1 MSNSAKLEELLTA
14 VDQATRP
21 FKSLQTESLSLSDSV
36 KETEKNLRGLYTQL
50 AQVDDI
56 MRAEKALASVNAQ
69 LSDIKQNRQNVANG
83 TAAPAMPDP
92 WSGKPKSEK
101 ALKKERLTLRRTIN
115 ANKTS
120 LKTAGIEA
128 KTPLSA
134 RLQLKS
140 RISDE
145 SAQLI
150 TQRQALKQEQDQK
163 RQQRAAKIQAV
174 QQRLLGAGEKVSAIG
189 AKGKSIATTGFELG
203 KKIMQPGYEA
213 SLKNSPLAPATTSDN
228 TQPGVQN
235 TPSAPGT
242 AATTLQNSSGE
253 AVASLQNSAM
263 VPGIAVAALQNSA
276 RAPGAAIAA
285 LQNSTRAPGAAIAA
299 LQSSAS
305 APGTAVAA
313 LQSSASAPGTAVAA
327 LQNSASAPGTAVAA
341 LQNSARAPGTSV
353 AALQNSAAG
362 PAAAMQSSVG
372 NLGSDLEALQAAYQ
386 SLSVDIFST
395 QESSLRSL
403 VQTAT
408 RYVGKLQEW
417 EQNNQGLVQSFGL
430 IATVVVGIAGAV
442 GTVAGVIA
450 PVFTGI
456 STLITIA
463 TTFGSVFT
471 TVCGGIAAVIGSL
484 TLPIVAIIAGVAA
497 AALLI
502 YKYWEPVSA
511 FFGGVIEGIKT
522 AFAPIAELFTPFQ
535 PLFDAIGKAIS
546 EVAGWFGD
554 LLTPVKS
561 SQQTLESFG
570 NAGKMFG
577 QILVEALTMP
587 FEPLKL
593 LIKGVTWL
601 LDKLGVI
608 NKQSA
613 EASPDKQTQPTTGGA
628 AFGMVQPPRLENYQ
642 AARPVAGGSY
652 VDQSKSEYNITL
664 QGDMSPNGDGTRQL
678 RDLLAQHEQEKR
690 THSLSQFSAA
700 GGFA

>member
-21 FKSLQTESLSLSDSV
+21 FQSLQTESLSLSDSV
-36 KETEKNLRGLYTQL
+36 KGTEKNLRGLYTQL

-69 LSDIKQNRQNVANG
+69 LSDIKQNRQNAANG
-83 TAAPAMPDP
+83 TATPAITDP

-101 ALKKERLTLRRTIN
+101 ALKKERLTLRRTIK

-128 KTPLSA
+128 RTPLSA
-134 RLQLKS
+134 RLQLNS

-150 TQRQALKQEQDQK
+150 TQRQALKQEQHQK
-163 RQQRAAKIQAV
+163 RQLRAAKIQAV
-174 QQRLLGAGEKVSAIG
+174 QQRILGAGEKISTIG
-189 AKGKSIATTGFELG
+189 EKSKSIATTGFELG

-213 SLKNSPLAPATTSDN
+213 SLKNSPPATASDN
-228 TQPGVQN
+228 AESEVQN
-235 TPSAPGT
+235 SPPTTGTAVATLQNGLGTAVATLQNSTGAPGT
-242 AATTLQNSSGE
+242 A
-253 AVASLQNSAM
+253 
-263 VPGIAVAALQNSA
+263 
-276 RAPGAAIAA
+276 
-285 LQNSTRAPGAAIAA
+285 
-299 LQSSAS
+299 
-305 APGTAVAA
+305 
-313 LQSSASAPGTAVAA
+313 
-327 LQNSASAPGTAVAA
+327 
-341 LQNSARAPGTSV
+341 V

-372 NLGSDLEALQAAYQ
+372 NLGTDLEALQAAYQ

-408 RYVGKLQEW
+408 LYVGKLQEW
-417 EQNNQGLVQSFGL
+417 VQNNQGLVQSFGL

-463 TTFGSVFT
+463 TTLGTVFT
-471 TVCGGIAAVIGSL
+471 TIFGGIAAVFGSL
-484 TLPIVAIIAGVAA
+484 ALPIIAVVAA
-497 AALLI
+497 IVFAI
-502 YKYWEPVSA
+502 YKYWEPISA
-511 FFGGVIEGIKT
+511 FFGGVIEGIKM
-522 AFAPIAELFTPFQ
+522 AFAPVAELFAPFQ
-535 PLFDAIGKAIS
+535 PLFDGIGKAIRDI
-546 EVAGWFGD
+546 AGWFSD

-561 SQQTLESFG
+561 SQQTLENCG
-570 NAGKMFG
+570 NAGKMLG
-577 QILVEALTMP
+577 QVLVTALTWP
-587 FEPLKL
+587 LKSLKL
-593 LIKGVTWL
+593 LNEGVAWL

-613 EASPDKQTQPTTGGA
+613 DASADKQTQPTTGGA

-642 AARPVAGGSY
+642 AARPATGGSY

-664 QGDMSPNGDGTRQL
+664 QGDMSPGGDGTRQL

-690 THSLSQFSAA
+690 TNSLSQFSAA
-700 GGFA
+700 GGFAS

>member
-21 FKSLQTESLSLSDSV
+21 FQSLQTESLSLSDSV
-36 KETEKNLRGLYTQL
+36 KGTEKNLRGLYTQL

-83 TAAPAMPDP
+83 TAVPAIIDP

-101 ALKKERLTLRRTIN
+101 ALKKERLTLRRTIK

-128 KTPLSA
+128 RTPLSA
-134 RLQLKS
+134 RLQLNS

-150 TQRQALKQEQDQK
+150 TQRQALKQEQHQK
-163 RQQRAAKIQAV
+163 RQLRAAKIQAV
-174 QQRLLGAGEKVSAIG
+174 QQRILGAGKKVSAIG
-189 AKGKSIATTGFELG
+189 ERGKSIATTGFELG

-213 SLKNSPLAPATTSDN
+213 SLKNSPLASAAASDN
-228 TQPGVQN
+228 AEPSAQN
-235 TPSAPGT
+235 SPPASGTAVATLQNGSGTAVATLQNSTGAPGT
-242 AATTLQNSSGE
+242 A
-253 AVASLQNSAM
+253 
-263 VPGIAVAALQNSA
+263 
-276 RAPGAAIAA
+276 
-285 LQNSTRAPGAAIAA
+285 
-299 LQSSAS
+299 
-305 APGTAVAA
+305 
-313 LQSSASAPGTAVAA
+313 
-327 LQNSASAPGTAVAA
+327 
-341 LQNSARAPGTSV
+341 V

-372 NLGSDLEALQAAYQ
+372 NLGTDLEALQAAYQ

-417 EQNNQGLVQSFGL
+417 VQNNQGLVQSFGL

-463 TTFGSVFT
+463 TTLGSVFT
-471 TVCGGIAAVIGSL
+471 TIFGGIAALLGSL
-484 TLPIVAIIAGVAA
+484 TLPIIAVVAA
-497 AALLI
+497 IVFAI
-502 YKYWEPVSA
+502 YKYWEPISA

-522 AFAPIAELFTPFQ
+522 AFAPIAELFAPFQ
-535 PLFDAIGKAIS
+535 PLFDGIGKAIS
-546 EVAGWFGD
+546 NIAGWFGD

-561 SQQTLESFG
+561 SQQTLENCG
-570 NAGKMFG
+570 NAGKIFG
-577 QILVEALTMP
+577 QVLVMALTWP
-587 FEPLKL
+587 LKSLKL
-593 LIKGVTWL
+593 LNEGVAWL

-613 EASPDKQTQPTTGGA
+613 DASPDKQTQPTTGGA
-628 AFGMVQPPRLENYQ
+628 AFGMVQPPRLDNYQ
-642 AARPVAGGSY
+642 AARPATGGSY

-664 QGDMSPNGDGTRQL
+664 QGDMSPGGDGTRQL

-690 THSLSQFSAA
+690 TNSLSQFSAA
-700 GGFA
+700 GGFAS

>member
-21 FKSLQTESLSLSDSV
+21 FQSLQTESLSLSDSV
-36 KETEKNLRGLYTQL
+36 KGTEKNLRGLYTQL

-69 LSDIKQNRQNVANG
+69 LSDIKQNRQNAANG
-83 TAAPAMPDP
+83 TAAPAIIDP
-92 WSGKPKSEK
+92 WSGKPKSER
-101 ALKKERLTLRRTIN
+101 ALKKERLTLRRTIK

-128 KTPLSA
+128 RTPLSA
-134 RLQLKS
+134 RLQLNS

-150 TQRQALKQEQDQK
+150 TQRQALKQEQHQK
-163 RQQRAAKIQAV
+163 RQLRAAKIQAV
-174 QQRLLGAGEKVSAIG
+174 QQRILGAGEKISTIG
-189 AKGKSIATTGFELG
+189 EKSKSIATTGFELG

-213 SLKNSPLAPATTSDN
+213 SLKNSPLAPAAASDN
-228 TQPGVQN
+228 AEPGAQN
-235 TPSAPGT
+235 STPASGT
-242 AATTLQNSSGE
+242 AVATLQNSSGT
-253 AVASLQNSAM
+253 AVAT
-263 VPGIAVAALQNSA
+263 
-276 RAPGAAIAA
+276 
-285 LQNSTRAPGAAIAA
+285 LQNSTG
-299 LQSSAS
+299 
-305 APGTAVAA
+305 APGTA
-313 LQSSASAPGTAVAA
+313 
-327 LQNSASAPGTAVAA
+327 
-341 LQNSARAPGTSV
+341 V

-362 PAAAMQSSVG
+362 PAAAMQGNVG

-417 EQNNQGLVQSFGL
+417 VQNNQGLVQSFGL

-463 TTFGSVFT
+463 TTLGSVFT
-471 TVCGGIAAVIGSL
+471 TIFGGIAAVIGSL
-484 TLPIVAIIAGVAA
+484 TLPIVATIAGIAA
-497 AALLI
+497 GALLI
-502 YKYWEPVSA
+502 YKFWEPVSA
-511 FFGGVIEGIKT
+511 FFGGVIEGIKM
-522 AFAPIAELFTPFQ
+522 AFAPIAELFAPFQ
-535 PLFDAIGKAIS
+535 PLFDGIGKAIRDIG
-546 EVAGWFGD
+546 GWFGD

-561 SQQTLESFG
+561 SQQTLESCG
-570 NAGKMFG
+570 NAGKMLG
-577 QILVEALTMP
+577 QVLVMALTWP
-587 FEPLKL
+587 LKSLKL
-593 LIKGVTWL
+593 LNEGVAWL
-601 LDKLGVI
+601 LNKLVVI
-608 NKQSA
+608 STQSA
-613 EASPDKQTQPTTGGA
+613 DTSPDKQTQPATGGA

-642 AARPVAGGSY
+642 AARPAAGGSY

-664 QGDMSPNGDGTRQL
+664 QGDMSPGGDGARQL
-678 RDLLAQHEQEKR
+678 KDLLAQHEQEKR
-690 THSLSQFSAA
+690 TDSLSQFSAA
-700 GGFA
+700 GGYA

>member
-21 FKSLQTESLSLSDSV
+21 FQSLQTESLSLSDSV
-36 KETEKNLRGLYTQL
+36 KGTEKNLRGLYTQL

-69 LSDIKQNRQNVANG
+69 LSDIKQNRQNAANG
-83 TAAPAMPDP
+83 TAAPAIVDP

-101 ALKKERLTLRRTIN
+101 ALKKERLTLRRTIK

-128 KTPLSA
+128 RTPLSA
-134 RLQLKS
+134 RLQLNS

-150 TQRQALKQEQDQK
+150 TQRQALKQEQHQK
-163 RQQRAAKIQAV
+163 RQLRAAKIQAV
-174 QQRLLGAGEKVSAIG
+174 QQRILGAGEKVSAIG
-189 AKGKSIATTGFELG
+189 ERGKSIAATGFELG

-213 SLKNSPLAPATTSDN
+213 SLKNSPLAPAAASDN
-228 TQPGVQN
+228 AEPGAQN
-235 TPSAPGT
+235 STPASGTAVATLQNGSGTAVATLQNSTGAPGT
-242 AATTLQNSSGE
+242 A
-253 AVASLQNSAM
+253 
-263 VPGIAVAALQNSA
+263 
-276 RAPGAAIAA
+276 
-285 LQNSTRAPGAAIAA
+285 
-299 LQSSAS
+299 
-305 APGTAVAA
+305 
-313 LQSSASAPGTAVAA
+313 
-327 LQNSASAPGTAVAA
+327 
-341 LQNSARAPGTSV
+341 V

-372 NLGSDLEALQAAYQ
+372 NLGTDLEALQAAYQ

-417 EQNNQGLVQSFGL
+417 VQNNQGLVQSFGL

-463 TTFGSVFT
+463 TTLGSVFT
-471 TVCGGIAAVIGSL
+471 TIFGGIAALFGSL
-484 TLPIVAIIAGVAA
+484 TLPIIAVVAA
-497 AALLI
+497 VVFAI
-502 YKYWEPVSA
+502 YKYWEPISA

-522 AFAPIAELFTPFQ
+522 AFAPIAELFAPFQ
-535 PLFDAIGKAIS
+535 PLFEGIGQVIS
-546 EVAGWFGD
+546 NIAGWFGD

-570 NAGKMFG
+570 NAGKIFG
-577 QILVEALTMP
+577 QLLVEALTLP
-587 FEPLKL
+587 FKPLKL
-593 LIKGVTWL
+593 LIEGVTWL

-613 EASPDKQTQPTTGGA
+613 DASPDKQTQPTTGGA
-628 AFGMVQPPRLENYQ
+628 AFGMVQPPRLDNYQ
-642 AARPVAGGSY
+642 AASRRNALTPFHNSARQEDLPHDAGTWAFCIYAADPPLPEHEKG
-652 VDQSKSEYNITL
+652 E
-664 QGDMSPNGDGTRQL
+664 QL
-678 RDLLAQHEQEKR
+678 
-690 THSLSQFSAA
+690 
-700 GGFA
+700 

>member
-21 FKSLQTESLSLSDSV
+21 FQSLQTESLSLSGSV
-36 KETEKNLRGLYTQL
+36 KGTEKNLRGLYGQL

-69 LSDIKQNRQNVANG
+69 LNAIKQNRQNVANG
-83 TAAPAMPDP
+83 TAAPAIPDP
-92 WSGKPKSEK
+92 WSAQPKSEK
-101 ALKKERLTLRRTIN
+101 ALKKERLTLRRTIK

-128 KTPLSA
+128 STPLSA
-134 RLQLKS
+134 RLQLRS

-150 TQRQALKQEQDQK
+150 TQRQALKQQQDQK

-189 AKGKSIATTGFELG
+189 ERGKSIATTGFELG

-213 SLKNSPLAPATTSDN
+213 SLKNSPLAPATASDN
-228 TQPGVQN
+228 AESDVQN
-235 TPSAPGT
+235 SPPATGT
-242 AATTLQNSSGE
+242 AVATLQNSS
-253 AVASLQNSAM
+253 
-263 VPGIAVAALQNSA
+263 
-276 RAPGAAIAA
+276 
-285 LQNSTRAPGAAIAA
+285 
-299 LQSSAS
+299 
-305 APGTAVAA
+305 
-313 LQSSASAPGTAVAA
+313 GTAVAA
-327 LQNSASAPGTAVAA
+327 LQNSAGAPGTA
-341 LQNSARAPGTSV
+341 V

-362 PAAAMQSSVG
+362 PAAAMQGSVG

-408 RYVGKLQEW
+408 HYVGKLQEW
-417 EQNNQGLVQSFGL
+417 VQNNQGLVQSFGL

-463 TTFGSVFT
+463 TTLGSVFT
-471 TVCGGIAAVIGSL
+471 TIFGGIAAVIGSL
-484 TLPIVAIIAGVAA
+484 TLPIVAIIAGIAA

-511 FFGGVIEGIKT
+511 FFGGVIEGIKM

-535 PLFDAIGKAIS
+535 PLFEGIGQVIS
-546 EVAGWFGD
+546 NIAGWFGD

-570 NAGKMFG
+570 NAGKIFG
-577 QILVEALTMP
+577 QLLVEALTMP
-587 FEPLKL
+587 FKPLKL
-593 LIKGVTWL
+593 LIEGVTWL

-613 EASPDKQTQPTTGGA
+613 DASSDKQTQPATGGA

-642 AARPVAGGSY
+642 VARPAAGGSY

-664 QGDMSPNGDGTRQL
+664 QGDMSPGGDGTRQL

-690 THSLSQFSAA
+690 TNSLSQFSAA
-700 GGFA
+700 GGYAS

>member
-21 FKSLQTESLSLSDSV
+21 FQSLQTESLSLSDSV
-36 KETEKNLRGLYTQL
+36 KGTEKNLRGLYTQL

-69 LSDIKQNRQNVANG
+69 LSDIKQNRQNAANG
-83 TAAPAMPDP
+83 TAAPAIIDP

-101 ALKKERLTLRRTIN
+101 ALKKERLTLRRTIK

-120 LKTAGIEA
+120 LKTTGIEA
-128 KTPLSA
+128 RTPLSA
-134 RLQLKS
+134 RLQLNS

-150 TQRQALKQEQDQK
+150 TQRQALKQEQHQK
-163 RQQRAAKIQAV
+163 RQLRAAKIQAV
-174 QQRLLGAGEKVSAIG
+174 QQRILGAGEKISTIG
-189 AKGKSIATTGFELG
+189 EKSKSIATTGFELG

-213 SLKNSPLAPATTSDN
+213 SLKNSPLAPAAASDN
-228 TQPGVQN
+228 AEPGAQN
-235 TPSAPGT
+235 STPASGTAVATLQNGSGTAVATLQNSTGAPGT
-242 AATTLQNSSGE
+242 A
-253 AVASLQNSAM
+253 
-263 VPGIAVAALQNSA
+263 
-276 RAPGAAIAA
+276 
-285 LQNSTRAPGAAIAA
+285 
-299 LQSSAS
+299 
-305 APGTAVAA
+305 
-313 LQSSASAPGTAVAA
+313 
-327 LQNSASAPGTAVAA
+327 
-341 LQNSARAPGTSV
+341 V

-362 PAAAMQSSVG
+362 PAAAMQSCVG
-372 NLGSDLEALQAAYQ
+372 NLGTDLEALQAAYQ

-417 EQNNQGLVQSFGL
+417 VQNNQGLVQSFGL

-463 TTFGSVFT
+463 TTLGSVFT
-471 TVCGGIAAVIGSL
+471 TIFGGIAALFGSL
-484 TLPIVAIIAGVAA
+484 TLPIIAVVAA
-497 AALLI
+497 IVFAI
-502 YKYWEPVSA
+502 YKYWEPISA

-522 AFAPIAELFTPFQ
+522 AFAPIAELFAPFQ
-535 PLFDAIGKAIS
+535 PLFDGIGKAIS
-546 EVAGWFGD
+546 NIAGWFGD

-561 SQQTLESFG
+561 SQQTLENCG

-577 QILVEALTMP
+577 QVLVTALTWP
-587 FEPLKL
+587 LKSLKL
-593 LIKGVTWL
+593 LNEGVAWL

-613 EASPDKQTQPTTGGA
+613 DASPDKQTQPTTGGA
-628 AFGMVQPPRLENYQ
+628 AFGMVQPPRLDNYQ
-642 AARPVAGGSY
+642 AARPATGGSY

-664 QGDMSPNGDGTRQL
+664 QGDMSPGGDGTRQL

-690 THSLSQFSAA
+690 TNSLSQFSAA
-700 GGFA
+700 GGFAS

>member
-21 FKSLQTESLSLSDSV
+21 FQSLQTESLSLSDSV
-36 KETEKNLRGLYTQL
+36 KGTEKNLRGLYTQL

-83 TAAPAMPDP
+83 TAAPAIPDP

-101 ALKKERLTLRRTIN
+101 ALKKERLTLRRTIK

-128 KTPLSA
+128 RTPLSA
-134 RLQLKS
+134 RLQLNS

-150 TQRQALKQEQDQK
+150 TQRQALKQEQHQK
-163 RQQRAAKIQAV
+163 RQLRAAKIQAV
-174 QQRLLGAGEKVSAIG
+174 QQRILGAGEKISTIG
-189 AKGKSIATTGFELG
+189 EKSKSIATTGFELG

-213 SLKNSPLAPATTSDN
+213 SLKNSPPATASDN
-228 TQPGVQN
+228 AESEVQN
-235 TPSAPGT
+235 SPPTTGTAVATLQNGLGTAVATLQNSTGAPGT
-242 AATTLQNSSGE
+242 A
-253 AVASLQNSAM
+253 
-263 VPGIAVAALQNSA
+263 
-276 RAPGAAIAA
+276 
-285 LQNSTRAPGAAIAA
+285 
-299 LQSSAS
+299 
-305 APGTAVAA
+305 
-313 LQSSASAPGTAVAA
+313 
-327 LQNSASAPGTAVAA
+327 
-341 LQNSARAPGTSV
+341 V

-372 NLGSDLEALQAAYQ
+372 NLGTDLEALQAAYQ

-408 RYVGKLQEW
+408 LYVGKLQEW
-417 EQNNQGLVQSFGL
+417 VQNNQGLVQSFGL

-463 TTFGSVFT
+463 TTLGTVFT
-471 TVCGGIAAVIGSL
+471 TIFGGIAALFGSL
-484 TLPIVAIIAGVAA
+484 ALPIIAVVAA
-497 AALLI
+497 IVFAI
-502 YKYWEPVSA
+502 YKYWEPISA

-522 AFAPIAELFTPFQ
+522 AFAPIAELFAPFQ
-535 PLFDAIGKAIS
+535 PLFDGIGKAIS
-546 EVAGWFGD
+546 NIAGWFGD

-561 SQQTLESFG
+561 SQQTLENCG
-570 NAGKMFG
+570 NAGKIFG
-577 QILVEALTMP
+577 QVLVMALTWP
-587 FEPLKL
+587 LKSLKL
-593 LIKGVTWL
+593 LNEGVAWL

-613 EASPDKQTQPTTGGA
+613 DASPDKQTQPTTGGA
-628 AFGMVQPPRLENYQ
+628 AFGMVQPPRLDNYQ
-642 AARPVAGGSY
+642 AARPATGGSY

-664 QGDMSPNGDGTRQL
+664 QGDMSPGGDGTRQL

-690 THSLSQFSAA
+690 TNSLSQFSAA
-700 GGFA
+700 GGFAS

>member
-21 FKSLQTESLSLSDSV
+21 FQSLQTESLSLSDSV
-36 KETEKNLRGLYTQL
+36 KGTEKNLRGLYTQL

-69 LSDIKQNRQNVANG
+69 LSDIKQNRQNAANG
-83 TAAPAMPDP
+83 TAAPAIIDP

-101 ALKKERLTLRRTIN
+101 ALKKERLTLRRTIK

-128 KTPLSA
+128 RTPLSA
-134 RLQLKS
+134 RLQLNS

-150 TQRQALKQEQDQK
+150 TQRQALKQEQHQK
-163 RQQRAAKIQAV
+163 RQLRAAKIQAV
-174 QQRLLGAGEKVSAIG
+174 QQRILGAGEKISTIG
-189 AKGKSIATTGFELG
+189 EKSKSIATTGFELG

-213 SLKNSPLAPATTSDN
+213 SLKNSPLAPAAASDN
-228 TQPGVQN
+228 AEPGAQN
-235 TPSAPGT
+235 STPASGTAVATLQNGSGTAVATLQNSTGAPGT
-242 AATTLQNSSGE
+242 A
-253 AVASLQNSAM
+253 
-263 VPGIAVAALQNSA
+263 
-276 RAPGAAIAA
+276 
-285 LQNSTRAPGAAIAA
+285 
-299 LQSSAS
+299 
-305 APGTAVAA
+305 
-313 LQSSASAPGTAVAA
+313 
-327 LQNSASAPGTAVAA
+327 
-341 LQNSARAPGTSV
+341 V

-372 NLGSDLEALQAAYQ
+372 NLGTDLEALQAAYQ

-417 EQNNQGLVQSFGL
+417 VQNNQGLVQSFGL

-463 TTFGSVFT
+463 TTLGSVFT
-471 TVCGGIAAVIGSL
+471 TIFGGIAALFGSL
-484 TLPIVAIIAGVAA
+484 TLPIIAVVAA
-497 AALLI
+497 IVFAI
-502 YKYWEPVSA
+502 YKYWEPISA

-522 AFAPIAELFTPFQ
+522 AFAPIAELFAPFQ
-535 PLFDAIGKAIS
+535 PLFDGIGKAIS
-546 EVAGWFGD
+546 NIAGWFGD

-561 SQQTLESFG
+561 SQQTLENCG

-577 QILVEALTMP
+577 QVLVMALTWP
-587 FEPLKL
+587 LKSLKL
-593 LIKGVTWL
+593 LNEGVEWL
-601 LDKLGVI
+601 LNKLGVI
-608 NKQSA
+608 NKQSVDI
-613 EASPDKQTQPTTGGA
+613 SPENQSQPGAGGA
-628 AFGMVQPPRLENYQ
+628 AFGMVQPPRLDNYQ
-642 AARPVAGGSY
+642 AARPAAGGSY

-664 QGDMSPNGDGTRQL
+664 QGDMSPGGDGTRQL

-690 THSLSQFSAA
+690 TNSLSQFSAA
-700 GGFA
+700 GGFAS

>member
-21 FKSLQTESLSLSDSV
+21 FQSLQTESLSLSDSV
-36 KETEKNLRGLYTQL
+36 KGTEKNLRGLYTQL

-69 LSDIKQNRQNVANG
+69 LSDIKQNRQNAANG
-83 TAAPAMPDP
+83 TAAPAIIDP

-101 ALKKERLTLRRTIN
+101 ALKKERLTLRRTIK

-128 KTPLSA
+128 RTPLSA
-134 RLQLKS
+134 RLQLNS

-150 TQRQALKQEQDQK
+150 TQRQALKQEQHQK
-163 RQQRAAKIQAV
+163 RQLRAAKIQAV
-174 QQRLLGAGEKVSAIG
+174 QQRILGAGEKISTIG
-189 AKGKSIATTGFELG
+189 EKSKSIATTGFELG

-213 SLKNSPLAPATTSDN
+213 SLKNSPLAPAAASDN
-228 TQPGVQN
+228 AEPGAQN
-235 TPSAPGT
+235 SPPASGTAVATLQNGSGTAVATLQNSTGAPGT
-242 AATTLQNSSGE
+242 A
-253 AVASLQNSAM
+253 
-263 VPGIAVAALQNSA
+263 
-276 RAPGAAIAA
+276 
-285 LQNSTRAPGAAIAA
+285 
-299 LQSSAS
+299 
-305 APGTAVAA
+305 
-313 LQSSASAPGTAVAA
+313 
-327 LQNSASAPGTAVAA
+327 
-341 LQNSARAPGTSV
+341 V

-372 NLGSDLEALQAAYQ
+372 NLGTDLEALQAAYQ

-417 EQNNQGLVQSFGL
+417 VQNNQGLVQSFGL

-463 TTFGSVFT
+463 TTLGSVFT
-471 TVCGGIAAVIGSL
+471 TIFGGIAAVIGSL
-484 TLPIVAIIAGVAA
+484 TLPIVAIIAGIAA

-535 PLFDAIGKAIS
+535 PLFEGIGQVIS
-546 EVAGWFGD
+546 NIAGWFGD

-570 NAGKMFG
+570 NAGKIFG
-577 QILVEALTMP
+577 QLLVEALTLP
-587 FEPLKL
+587 FKPLKL
-593 LIKGVTWL
+593 LIEGVTWL

-613 EASPDKQTQPTTGGA
+613 DASPDKQTQPTTGGA
-628 AFGMVQPPRLENYQ
+628 AFGMVQPPRLDNYQ
-642 AARPVAGGSY
+642 AARPAAGGSY

-664 QGDMSPNGDGTRQL
+664 QGDMSPGGDGTRQL

-690 THSLSQFSAA
+690 TNSLSQFSAA
-700 GGFA
+700 GGFAS

>member
-21 FKSLQTESLSLSDSV
+21 FQSLQTESLSLSDSV
-36 KETEKNLRGLYTQL
+36 KGTEKNLRGLYTQL

-69 LSDIKQNRQNVANG
+69 LSDIKQNRQNAANG
-83 TAAPAMPDP
+83 TAAPAIIDP

-101 ALKKERLTLRRTIN
+101 ALKKERLTLRRTIK

-128 KTPLSA
+128 RTPLSA
-134 RLQLKS
+134 RLQLNS

-150 TQRQALKQEQDQK
+150 TQRQALKQEQHQK
-163 RQQRAAKIQAV
+163 RQLRAAKIQAV
-174 QQRLLGAGEKVSAIG
+174 QQRILGAGEKVSAIG
-189 AKGKSIATTGFELG
+189 EKSKSIATTGFELG

-213 SLKNSPLAPATTSDN
+213 SLKNSPLASAAASDN
-228 TQPGVQN
+228 AEPGAQN
-235 TPSAPGT
+235 SPPASGTAVATLQNGSGTAVATLQNSTGAPGT
-242 AATTLQNSSGE
+242 A
-253 AVASLQNSAM
+253 
-263 VPGIAVAALQNSA
+263 
-276 RAPGAAIAA
+276 
-285 LQNSTRAPGAAIAA
+285 
-299 LQSSAS
+299 
-305 APGTAVAA
+305 
-313 LQSSASAPGTAVAA
+313 
-327 LQNSASAPGTAVAA
+327 
-341 LQNSARAPGTSV
+341 V

-372 NLGSDLEALQAAYQ
+372 NLGTDLEALQAAYQ

-417 EQNNQGLVQSFGL
+417 VQNNQGLVQSFGL

-463 TTFGSVFT
+463 TTLGSVFT
-471 TVCGGIAAVIGSL
+471 TIFGGIAALFGSL
-484 TLPIVAIIAGVAA
+484 TLPIIAVVAA
-497 AALLI
+497 IVFAI
-502 YKYWEPVSA
+502 YKYWEPISA

-522 AFAPIAELFTPFQ
+522 AFAPIAELFAPFQ
-535 PLFDAIGKAIS
+535 PLFDGIGKAIS
-546 EVAGWFGD
+546 NIAGWFGD

-561 SQQTLESFG
+561 SQQTLENCG

-577 QILVEALTMP
+577 QVLVTALTWP
-587 FEPLKL
+587 LKSLKL
-593 LIKGVTWL
+593 LNEGVAWL

-613 EASPDKQTQPTTGGA
+613 DASPDKQTQPTTGGA
-628 AFGMVQPPRLENYQ
+628 AFGMVQPPRLDNYQ
-642 AARPVAGGSY
+642 AARPATGGSY

-664 QGDMSPNGDGTRQL
+664 QGDMSPGGDGTRQL

-690 THSLSQFSAA
+690 TNSLSQFSAA
-700 GGFA
+700 GGFAS

>member
-21 FKSLQTESLSLSDSV
+21 FQSLQTESLSLSDSV
-36 KETEKNLRGLYTQL
+36 KGTEKNLRGLYTQL

-69 LSDIKQNRQNVANG
+69 LSDIKQNRQNAANG
-83 TAAPAMPDP
+83 TAAPAIIDP

-101 ALKKERLTLRRTIN
+101 ALKKERLTLRRTIK

-128 KTPLSA
+128 RTPLSA
-134 RLQLKS
+134 RLQLNS

-150 TQRQALKQEQDQK
+150 TQRQALKQEQHQK
-163 RQQRAAKIQAV
+163 RQLRAAKIQAV
-174 QQRLLGAGEKVSAIG
+174 QQRILGAGEKISTIG
-189 AKGKSIATTGFELG
+189 EKSKSIATTGFELG

-213 SLKNSPLAPATTSDN
+213 SLKNSPLAPAAASDN
-228 TQPGVQN
+228 AEPGAQN
-235 TPSAPGT
+235 STPASGTAVATLQNGSGTAVATLQNSTGAPGT
-242 AATTLQNSSGE
+242 A
-253 AVASLQNSAM
+253 
-263 VPGIAVAALQNSA
+263 
-276 RAPGAAIAA
+276 
-285 LQNSTRAPGAAIAA
+285 
-299 LQSSAS
+299 
-305 APGTAVAA
+305 
-313 LQSSASAPGTAVAA
+313 
-327 LQNSASAPGTAVAA
+327 
-341 LQNSARAPGTSV
+341 V

-372 NLGSDLEALQAAYQ
+372 NLGTDLEALQAAYQ

-417 EQNNQGLVQSFGL
+417 VQNNQGLVQSFGL

-463 TTFGSVFT
+463 TTLGSVFT
-471 TVCGGIAAVIGSL
+471 TIFGGIAALFGSL
-484 TLPIVAIIAGVAA
+484 TLPIIAVVAA
-497 AALLI
+497 VVFAI

-522 AFAPIAELFTPFQ
+522 AFAPIAELFAPFQ
-535 PLFDAIGKAIS
+535 PLFDGIGKAIS
-546 EVAGWFGD
+546 NIAGWFGD

-561 SQQTLESFG
+561 SQQTLENCG

-577 QILVEALTMP
+577 QVLVMALTWP
-587 FEPLKL
+587 LKSLKL
-593 LIKGVTWL
+593 LNEGVAWL

-613 EASPDKQTQPTTGGA
+613 DASPDKQTQPTTGGA
-628 AFGMVQPPRLENYQ
+628 AFGMVQPPRLDNYQ
-642 AARPVAGGSY
+642 VARPAAGGSY

-664 QGDMSPNGDGTRQL
+664 QGDMSPGGDGTRQL

-690 THSLSQFSAA
+690 TNSLSQFSAA
-700 GGFA
+700 GGFAS

>member
-21 FKSLQTESLSLSDSV
+21 FQSLQTESLSLSDSV
-36 KETEKNLRGLYTQL
+36 KGTEKNLRGLYTQL

-69 LSDIKQNRQNVANG
+69 LSDIKQNRQNAANG
-83 TAAPAMPDP
+83 TAAPAIIDP

-101 ALKKERLTLRRTIN
+101 ALKKERLTLRRTIK

-120 LKTAGIEA
+120 LKMAGIEA
-128 KTPLSA
+128 RTPLSA
-134 RLQLKS
+134 RLQLNS

-150 TQRQALKQEQDQK
+150 TQRQALKQEQHQK
-163 RQQRAAKIQAV
+163 RQLRAAKIQAV
-174 QQRLLGAGEKVSAIG
+174 QQRILGAGEKVSAIG
-189 AKGKSIATTGFELG
+189 EKSKSIATTGFELG

-213 SLKNSPLAPATTSDN
+213 SLKNSPLAPAAASDN
-228 TQPGVQN
+228 AEPGAQN
-235 TPSAPGT
+235 STPASGTAVATLQNGSGTAVATLQNSTGAPGT
-242 AATTLQNSSGE
+242 A
-253 AVASLQNSAM
+253 
-263 VPGIAVAALQNSA
+263 
-276 RAPGAAIAA
+276 
-285 LQNSTRAPGAAIAA
+285 
-299 LQSSAS
+299 
-305 APGTAVAA
+305 
-313 LQSSASAPGTAVAA
+313 
-327 LQNSASAPGTAVAA
+327 
-341 LQNSARAPGTSV
+341 V

-372 NLGSDLEALQAAYQ
+372 NLGTDLEALQAAYQ

-417 EQNNQGLVQSFGL
+417 VQNNQGLVQSFGL

-463 TTFGSVFT
+463 TTLGSVFT
-471 TVCGGIAAVIGSL
+471 TIFGGIAALFGSL
-484 TLPIVAIIAGVAA
+484 TLPIIAVVAA
-497 AALLI
+497 IVFAI
-502 YKYWEPVSA
+502 YKYWEPISA

-522 AFAPIAELFTPFQ
+522 AFAPIAELFAPFQ
-535 PLFDAIGKAIS
+535 PLFDGIGKAIS
-546 EVAGWFGD
+546 NIAGWFSD

-561 SQQTLESFG
+561 SQQTLENCG

-577 QILVEALTMP
+577 QVLVMALTWP
-587 FEPLKL
+587 LKSLKL
-593 LIKGVTWL
+593 LNEGVAWL

-613 EASPDKQTQPTTGGA
+613 DASPDKQTQPTTGGA
-628 AFGMVQPPRLENYQ
+628 AFGMVQPPRLDNYQ
-642 AARPVAGGSY
+642 AARPAAGSSY

-664 QGDMSPNGDGTRQL
+664 QGDMSPGSDGTRQL

-690 THSLSQFSAA
+690 TNSLSQFSAA
-700 GGFA
+700 GGFAS

>member
-21 FKSLQTESLSLSDSV
+21 FQSLQTESLSLSDSV
-36 KETEKNLRGLYTQL
+36 KGTEKNLRGLYTQL

-69 LSDIKQNRQNVANG
+69 LSDIKQNRQNAANG
-83 TAAPAMPDP
+83 TAAPAIIDP

-101 ALKKERLTLRRTIN
+101 ALKKERLTLRRTIK

-128 KTPLSA
+128 RTPLSA
-134 RLQLKS
+134 RLQLNS

-150 TQRQALKQEQDQK
+150 TQRQALKQEQHQK
-163 RQQRAAKIQAV
+163 RQLRAAKIQAV
-174 QQRLLGAGEKVSAIG
+174 QQRILGAGEKISTIG
-189 AKGKSIATTGFELG
+189 EKSKSIATTGFELG

-213 SLKNSPLAPATTSDN
+213 SLKNSPLAPAAASDN
-228 TQPGVQN
+228 AEPGAQN
-235 TPSAPGT
+235 STPASGT
-242 AATTLQNSSGE
+242 AVATLQNGSGTAVATLQNSTG
-253 AVASLQNSAM
+253 
-263 VPGIAVAALQNSA
+263 
-276 RAPGAAIAA
+276 
-285 LQNSTRAPGAAIAA
+285 
-299 LQSSAS
+299 
-305 APGTAVAA
+305 APGTV
-313 LQSSASAPGTAVAA
+313 
-327 LQNSASAPGTAVAA
+327 
-341 LQNSARAPGTSV
+341 V

-372 NLGSDLEALQAAYQ
+372 NLGTDLEALQAAYQ

-417 EQNNQGLVQSFGL
+417 VQNNQGLVQSFGL

-463 TTFGSVFT
+463 TTLGSVFT
-471 TVCGGIAAVIGSL
+471 TIFGGIAALFGSL
-484 TLPIVAIIAGVAA
+484 TLPIIAVVAA
-497 AALLI
+497 IVFAI
-502 YKYWEPVSA
+502 YKYWEPISA

-522 AFAPIAELFTPFQ
+522 AFAPIAELFAPFQ
-535 PLFDAIGKAIS
+535 PLFDGIGKAIS
-546 EVAGWFGD
+546 NIAGWFGD

-561 SQQTLESFG
+561 SQQTLENCG

-577 QILVEALTMP
+577 QVLVTALTWP
-587 FEPLKL
+587 LKSLKL
-593 LIKGVTWL
+593 LNEGVEWL
-601 LDKLGVI
+601 LNKLGVI

-613 EASPDKQTQPTTGGA
+613 DASPDKQTQPTTGGA
-628 AFGMVQPPRLENYQ
+628 AFGMVQPPRLDNYQ
-642 AARPVAGGSY
+642 AARPATGGSY

-664 QGDMSPNGDGTRQL
+664 QGDMSPGGDGTRQL

-690 THSLSQFSAA
+690 TNSLSQFSAA
-700 GGFA
+700 GGFAS

>member
-21 FKSLQTESLSLSDSV
+21 FQSLQTESLSLSDSV
-36 KETEKNLRGLYTQL
+36 KGTEKNLRGLYTQL

-69 LSDIKQNRQNVANG
+69 LSDIKQNRQNAANG
-83 TAAPAMPDP
+83 TAAPAIIDP

-101 ALKKERLTLRRTIN
+101 ALKKERLTLRRTIK

-128 KTPLSA
+128 RTPLSA
-134 RLQLKS
+134 RLQLNS
-140 RISDE
+140 RISNE

-150 TQRQALKQEQDQK
+150 TQRQALKQEQHQK
-163 RQQRAAKIQAV
+163 RQLRAAKIQAV
-174 QQRLLGAGEKVSAIG
+174 QQRILGAGEKVSAIG
-189 AKGKSIATTGFELG
+189 ERGKSIATTGFELG

-213 SLKNSPLAPATTSDN
+213 SLKNSPLATAAASDN
-228 TQPGVQN
+228 TEPGAQN
-235 TPSAPGT
+235 SSPASGT
-242 AATTLQNSSGE
+242 AVATLQNGSGTAVATLQNSTG
-253 AVASLQNSAM
+253 
-263 VPGIAVAALQNSA
+263 
-276 RAPGAAIAA
+276 
-285 LQNSTRAPGAAIAA
+285 
-299 LQSSAS
+299 
-305 APGTAVAA
+305 
-313 LQSSASAPGTAVAA
+313 APGTAVAA
-327 LQNSASAPGTAVAA
+327 LQNSA
-341 LQNSARAPGTSV
+341 
-353 AALQNSAAG
+353 AG
-362 PAAAMQSSVG
+362 SAAAMQSSVG
-372 NLGSDLEALQAAYQ
+372 NLGTDLEALQAAYQ

-417 EQNNQGLVQSFGL
+417 VQNNQGLVQSFGL

-463 TTFGSVFT
+463 TTLGSVFT
-471 TVCGGIAAVIGSL
+471 TIFGGIAALFGSL
-484 TLPIVAIIAGVAA
+484 TLPIIAVVAA
-497 AALLI
+497 VVFAI
-502 YKYWEPVSA
+502 YKYWEPISA

-522 AFAPIAELFTPFQ
+522 AFAPIAELFAPFQ
-535 PLFDAIGKAIS
+535 PLFDGIGKAIS
-546 EVAGWFGD
+546 NIAGWFSD

-561 SQQTLESFG
+561 SQQTLENCG

-577 QILVEALTMP
+577 QLLVTALTWP
-587 FEPLKL
+587 LESLKL
-593 LIKGVTWL
+593 LNEGVAWL

-613 EASPDKQTQPTTGGA
+613 DASPDKQTQPTTGGA
-628 AFGMVQPPRLENYQ
+628 AFGMVQPPRLDNYQ
-642 AARPVAGGSY
+642 AARPATGGSY

-664 QGDMSPNGDGTRQL
+664 QGDMSSGGDGTRQL

-690 THSLSQFSAA
+690 TNSLSQFSAA
-700 GGFA
+700 GGFAS

>member
-21 FKSLQTESLSLSDSV
+21 FQSLQTESLSLSDSV
-36 KETEKNLRGLYTQL
+36 KGTEKNLRGLYTQL

-69 LSDIKQNRQNVANG
+69 LSDIKQNRQNAANG
-83 TAAPAMPDP
+83 TAAPAIIDP

-101 ALKKERLTLRRTIN
+101 ALKKERFTLRRTIK

-128 KTPLSA
+128 RTPLSA
-134 RLQLKS
+134 RLQLNS

-145 SAQLI
+145 SAQLV
-150 TQRQALKQEQDQK
+150 TQRQALKQEQHQK
-163 RQQRAAKIQAV
+163 RQLRAAKIQAV
-174 QQRLLGAGEKVSAIG
+174 QQRILGAGEKISTIG
-189 AKGKSIATTGFELG
+189 EKSKSIATTGFELG

-213 SLKNSPLAPATTSDN
+213 SLKNSPLAPAAASDN
-228 TQPGVQN
+228 AEPSAQN
-235 TPSAPGT
+235 SPPASGTAVATLQNGSGTVVATLQNSTGAPGT
-242 AATTLQNSSGE
+242 A
-253 AVASLQNSAM
+253 
-263 VPGIAVAALQNSA
+263 
-276 RAPGAAIAA
+276 
-285 LQNSTRAPGAAIAA
+285 
-299 LQSSAS
+299 
-305 APGTAVAA
+305 
-313 LQSSASAPGTAVAA
+313 
-327 LQNSASAPGTAVAA
+327 
-341 LQNSARAPGTSV
+341 V

-372 NLGSDLEALQAAYQ
+372 NLGTDLEALQAAYQ

-417 EQNNQGLVQSFGL
+417 VQNNQGLVQSFGL

-463 TTFGSVFT
+463 TTLGSVFT
-471 TVCGGIAAVIGSL
+471 TIFGGIAALFGSL
-484 TLPIVAIIAGVAA
+484 TLPIIAVVAA
-497 AALLI
+497 IVFAI
-502 YKYWEPVSA
+502 YKYWEPISA

-522 AFAPIAELFTPFQ
+522 AFAPIAELFAPFQ
-535 PLFDAIGKAIS
+535 PLFDGIGKAIS
-546 EVAGWFGD
+546 NIAGWFSD

-561 SQQTLESFG
+561 SQQTLENCG

-577 QILVEALTMP
+577 QVLVMALTWP
-587 FEPLKL
+587 LKSLKL
-593 LIKGVTWL
+593 LNEGVAWL

-613 EASPDKQTQPTTGGA
+613 DASPDKQTQPTTGGA
-628 AFGMVQPPRLENYQ
+628 AFGMVQPPRLDNYQ
-642 AARPVAGGSY
+642 AARPATGGSY

-664 QGDMSPNGDGTRQL
+664 QGDMSPGGDGTRQL

-690 THSLSQFSAA
+690 TNSLSQFSAA
-700 GGFA
+700 GGFAS

>member
-21 FKSLQTESLSLSDSV
+21 FQSLQTESLSLSDSV
-36 KETEKNLRGLYTQL
+36 KGTEKNLRGLYTQL

-69 LSDIKQNRQNVANG
+69 LSDIKQNRQNAANG
-83 TAAPAMPDP
+83 TAAPAIIDP

-101 ALKKERLTLRRTIN
+101 ALKKERLTLRRTIK

-120 LKTAGIEA
+120 LKTAGIDA
-128 KTPLSA
+128 RTPLSA
-134 RLQLKS
+134 RLQLNS

-150 TQRQALKQEQDQK
+150 TQRQALKQEQHQK
-163 RQQRAAKIQAV
+163 RQLRAAKIQAV
-174 QQRLLGAGEKVSAIG
+174 QQRILGAGEKISTIG
-189 AKGKSIATTGFELG
+189 EKSKSIATTGFELG

-213 SLKNSPLAPATTSDN
+213 SLKNSPLAPAAASDN
-228 TQPGVQN
+228 AEPGAQN
-235 TPSAPGT
+235 SPLASGTAVATLQNGSGTAVATLQNSTGAPGT
-242 AATTLQNSSGE
+242 A
-253 AVASLQNSAM
+253 
-263 VPGIAVAALQNSA
+263 
-276 RAPGAAIAA
+276 
-285 LQNSTRAPGAAIAA
+285 
-299 LQSSAS
+299 
-305 APGTAVAA
+305 
-313 LQSSASAPGTAVAA
+313 
-327 LQNSASAPGTAVAA
+327 
-341 LQNSARAPGTSV
+341 V

-372 NLGSDLEALQAAYQ
+372 NLGTDLEALQAAYQ

-417 EQNNQGLVQSFGL
+417 VQNNQGLVQSFGL

-463 TTFGSVFT
+463 TTLGSVFT
-471 TVCGGIAAVIGSL
+471 TIFGGIAALFGSL
-484 TLPIVAIIAGVAA
+484 TLPIIAVVAA
-497 AALLI
+497 IVFAI
-502 YKYWEPVSA
+502 YKYWEPISA

-522 AFAPIAELFTPFQ
+522 AFAPIAELFAPFQ
-535 PLFDAIGKAIS
+535 PLFDGIGKAIS
-546 EVAGWFGD
+546 NIAGWFGD

-561 SQQTLESFG
+561 SQQTLENCG

-577 QILVEALTMP
+577 QVLVTALTWP
-587 FEPLKL
+587 LKSLKL
-593 LIKGVTWL
+593 LNEGVEWL
-601 LDKLGVI
+601 LNKLGVI

-613 EASPDKQTQPTTGGA
+613 DASPDKQTQPTTGGA
-628 AFGMVQPPRLENYQ
+628 AFGMVQPPRLDNYQ
-642 AARPVAGGSY
+642 AARPATGGSY

-664 QGDMSPNGDGTRQL
+664 QGDMSPGGDGTRQL

-690 THSLSQFSAA
+690 TNSLSQFSAA
-700 GGFA
+700 GGFAS

>member
-21 FKSLQTESLSLSDSV
+21 FQSLQTESLSLSDSV
-36 KETEKNLRGLYTQL
+36 KGTEKNLRGLYTQL

-69 LSDIKQNRQNVANG
+69 LSDIKQNRQNAANG
-83 TAAPAMPDP
+83 TAAPTIIDP

-101 ALKKERLTLRRTIN
+101 ALKKERLTLRRTIK

-128 KTPLSA
+128 RTPLSA
-134 RLQLKS
+134 RLQLNS

-150 TQRQALKQEQDQK
+150 TQRQALKQEQHQK
-163 RQQRAAKIQAV
+163 RQLRAAKIQAV
-174 QQRLLGAGEKVSAIG
+174 QQRILGAGEKISTIG
-189 AKGKSIATTGFELG
+189 ERGKSIATTGFELG

-213 SLKNSPLAPATTSDN
+213 SLKNSPLVSAAASDN
-228 TQPGVQN
+228 AEPGAQN
-235 TPSAPGT
+235 STPASGTAVATLQNGSGTAVATLQNSTGAPGT
-242 AATTLQNSSGE
+242 A
-253 AVASLQNSAM
+253 
-263 VPGIAVAALQNSA
+263 
-276 RAPGAAIAA
+276 
-285 LQNSTRAPGAAIAA
+285 
-299 LQSSAS
+299 
-305 APGTAVAA
+305 
-313 LQSSASAPGTAVAA
+313 
-327 LQNSASAPGTAVAA
+327 
-341 LQNSARAPGTSV
+341 V

-372 NLGSDLEALQAAYQ
+372 NLGTDLEALQAAYQ

-417 EQNNQGLVQSFGL
+417 VQNNQGLVQSFGL

-463 TTFGSVFT
+463 TTLGSVFT
-471 TVCGGIAAVIGSL
+471 TIFGGIAALFGSL
-484 TLPIVAIIAGVAA
+484 TLPIIAVVAA
-497 AALLI
+497 IVFAI
-502 YKYWEPVSA
+502 YKYWEPISA

-522 AFAPIAELFTPFQ
+522 AFAPIAELFAPFQ
-535 PLFDAIGKAIS
+535 PLFDGIGKAIS
-546 EVAGWFGD
+546 NIAGWFSD

-561 SQQTLESFG
+561 SQQTLENCG

-577 QILVEALTMP
+577 QVLVMALTWP
-587 FEPLKL
+587 LKSLKL
-593 LIKGVTWL
+593 LNEGVEWL
-601 LDKLGVI
+601 LNKLGVI
-608 NKQSA
+608 NKQSVDI
-613 EASPDKQTQPTTGGA
+613 SPENQSQPGAGGA
-628 AFGMVQPPRLENYQ
+628 AFGMVQPPRLDNYQ
-642 AARPVAGGSY
+642 AARPAAGGSY

-664 QGDMSPNGDGTRQL
+664 QGDMSPGGDGTRQL

-690 THSLSQFSAA
+690 TNSLSQFSAA
-700 GGFA
+700 GGFAS

>member
-21 FKSLQTESLSLSDSV
+21 FQSLQTESLSLSDSV
-36 KETEKNLRGLYTQL
+36 KGTEKNLRGLYTQL

-69 LSDIKQNRQNVANG
+69 LSDIKQNRQNAANG
-83 TAAPAMPDP
+83 TAAPAIVDP

-101 ALKKERLTLRRTIN
+101 ALKKERLTLRRTIK

-128 KTPLSA
+128 RTPLSA
-134 RLQLKS
+134 RLQLNS

-150 TQRQALKQEQDQK
+150 TQRQALKQEQHQK
-163 RQQRAAKIQAV
+163 RQLRAAKIQAV
-174 QQRLLGAGEKVSAIG
+174 QQRILGAGEKVSAIG
-189 AKGKSIATTGFELG
+189 ERGKSIAATGFELG

-213 SLKNSPLAPATTSDN
+213 SLKNSPLAPAAASDN
-228 TQPGVQN
+228 AEPGAQN
-235 TPSAPGT
+235 STPASGTAVATLQNGSGTAVATLQNSTGAPGT
-242 AATTLQNSSGE
+242 A
-253 AVASLQNSAM
+253 
-263 VPGIAVAALQNSA
+263 
-276 RAPGAAIAA
+276 
-285 LQNSTRAPGAAIAA
+285 
-299 LQSSAS
+299 
-305 APGTAVAA
+305 
-313 LQSSASAPGTAVAA
+313 
-327 LQNSASAPGTAVAA
+327 
-341 LQNSARAPGTSV
+341 V

-372 NLGSDLEALQAAYQ
+372 NLGTDLEALQAAYQ

-417 EQNNQGLVQSFGL
+417 VQNNQGLVQSFGL

-463 TTFGSVFT
+463 TTLGSVFT
-471 TVCGGIAAVIGSL
+471 TIFGGIAALFGSL
-484 TLPIVAIIAGVAA
+484 TLPIIAVVAA
-497 AALLI
+497 VVFAI
-502 YKYWEPVSA
+502 YKYWEPISA

-522 AFAPIAELFTPFQ
+522 AFAPIAELFAPFQ
-535 PLFDAIGKAIS
+535 PLFDGIGKAIS
-546 EVAGWFGD
+546 NIAGWFGD

-561 SQQTLESFG
+561 SQQTLENCG
-570 NAGKMFG
+570 NAGKIFG
-577 QILVEALTMP
+577 QVLVMALTWP
-587 FEPLKL
+587 LKSLKL
-593 LIKGVTWL
+593 LNEGVEWL
-601 LDKLGVI
+601 LNKLGVI
-608 NKQSA
+608 NKQSVD
-613 EASPDKQTQPTTGGA
+613 ASPDKQTQPTTGGA

-642 AARPVAGGSY
+642 AARPATGGSY

-664 QGDMSPNGDGTRQL
+664 QGDMSSGGDGTRQL

-690 THSLSQFSAA
+690 TNSLSQFSAA
-700 GGFA
+700 GGFAS

>member
-21 FKSLQTESLSLSDSV
+21 FQSLQTESLSLSDSV
-36 KETEKNLRGLYTQL
+36 KGTEKNLRGLYTQL

-69 LSDIKQNRQNVANG
+69 LSDIKQNRQNAANG
-83 TAAPAMPDP
+83 TAAPAIIDP

-101 ALKKERLTLRRTIN
+101 ALKKERLTLRRTIK

-120 LKTAGIEA
+120 LKTAGIDA
-128 KTPLSA
+128 RTPLSA
-134 RLQLKS
+134 RLQLNS

-150 TQRQALKQEQDQK
+150 TQRQALKQEQHQK
-163 RQQRAAKIQAV
+163 RQLRAAKIQAV
-174 QQRLLGAGEKVSAIG
+174 QQRILGAGEKISTIG
-189 AKGKSIATTGFELG
+189 EKSKSIATTGFELG

-213 SLKNSPLAPATTSDN
+213 SLKNSPLAPAAASDN
-228 TQPGVQN
+228 AEPGAQN
-235 TPSAPGT
+235 SPLASGTAVATLQKGSGTAVATLQNSTGAPGT
-242 AATTLQNSSGE
+242 A
-253 AVASLQNSAM
+253 
-263 VPGIAVAALQNSA
+263 
-276 RAPGAAIAA
+276 
-285 LQNSTRAPGAAIAA
+285 
-299 LQSSAS
+299 
-305 APGTAVAA
+305 
-313 LQSSASAPGTAVAA
+313 
-327 LQNSASAPGTAVAA
+327 
-341 LQNSARAPGTSV
+341 V

-372 NLGSDLEALQAAYQ
+372 NLGTDLEALQAAYQ

-417 EQNNQGLVQSFGL
+417 VQNNQGLVQSFGL

-463 TTFGSVFT
+463 TTLGSVFT
-471 TVCGGIAAVIGSL
+471 TIFGGIAALFGSL
-484 TLPIVAIIAGVAA
+484 TLPIIAVVAA
-497 AALLI
+497 IVFAI
-502 YKYWEPVSA
+502 YKYWEPISA

-522 AFAPIAELFTPFQ
+522 AFAPIAELFAPFQ
-535 PLFDAIGKAIS
+535 PLFDGIGKAIS
-546 EVAGWFGD
+546 NIAGWFGD

-561 SQQTLESFG
+561 SQQTLENCG

-577 QILVEALTMP
+577 QVLVTALTWP
-587 FEPLKL
+587 LKSLKL
-593 LIKGVTWL
+593 LNEGVEWL
-601 LDKLGVI
+601 LNKLGVI

-613 EASPDKQTQPTTGGA
+613 DASPDKQTQPTTGGA
-628 AFGMVQPPRLENYQ
+628 AFGMVQPPRLDNYQ
-642 AARPVAGGSY
+642 AARPATGGSY

-664 QGDMSPNGDGTRQL
+664 QGDMSPGGDGTRQL

-690 THSLSQFSAA
+690 TNSLSQFSAA
-700 GGFA
+700 GGFAS

>member
-21 FKSLQTESLSLSDSV
+21 FQSLQTESLSLSDSV
-36 KETEKNLRGLYTQL
+36 KGTEKNLRGLYTQL

-69 LSDIKQNRQNVANG
+69 LSDIKQNRQNAANG
-83 TAAPAMPDP
+83 TAAPAIIDP

-101 ALKKERLTLRRTIN
+101 ALKKESLTLRRTIK

-128 KTPLSA
+128 RTPLSA
-134 RLQLKS
+134 RLQLNS

-150 TQRQALKQEQDQK
+150 TQRQALKQEQHQK
-163 RQQRAAKIQAV
+163 RQLRAAKIQAV
-174 QQRLLGAGEKVSAIG
+174 QQRILGAGEKVSAIG
-189 AKGKSIATTGFELG
+189 ERGKSIATTGFELG

-213 SLKNSPLAPATTSDN
+213 SLKNSPIESAAASDN
-228 TQPGVQN
+228 AEPGAQN
-235 TPSAPGT
+235 SPPASGTAVATLQNGSGTAVATLQNSTGAPGT
-242 AATTLQNSSGE
+242 A
-253 AVASLQNSAM
+253 
-263 VPGIAVAALQNSA
+263 
-276 RAPGAAIAA
+276 
-285 LQNSTRAPGAAIAA
+285 
-299 LQSSAS
+299 
-305 APGTAVAA
+305 
-313 LQSSASAPGTAVAA
+313 
-327 LQNSASAPGTAVAA
+327 
-341 LQNSARAPGTSV
+341 V

-372 NLGSDLEALQAAYQ
+372 NLGTDLEALQAAYQ

-417 EQNNQGLVQSFGL
+417 VQNNQGLVQSFGL

-463 TTFGSVFT
+463 TTLGSVFT
-471 TVCGGIAAVIGSL
+471 TIFGGIAALFGSL
-484 TLPIVAIIAGVAA
+484 TLPIIAVVAA
-497 AALLI
+497 IVFAI
-502 YKYWEPVSA
+502 YKYWEPISA
-511 FFGGVIEGIKT
+511 FFGGVFEGIKM
-522 AFAPIAELFTPFQ
+522 AFAPIAELFVPFQ
-535 PLFDAIGKAIS
+535 PLFDGIGKAIS
-546 EVAGWFGD
+546 NIAGWFGD

-561 SQQTLESFG
+561 SQQTLENCG

-577 QILVEALTMP
+577 QVLVMALTWP
-587 FEPLKL
+587 LKSLKL
-593 LIKGVTWL
+593 LNEGVAWL

-613 EASPDKQTQPTTGGA
+613 DASPDKQTQPTTGGA
-628 AFGMVQPPRLENYQ
+628 AFGMVQPPRLDNYQ
-642 AARPVAGGSY
+642 AARPATGGSY

-664 QGDMSPNGDGTRQL
+664 QGDMSPGGDGTRQL

-690 THSLSQFSAA
+690 TNSLSQFSAA
-700 GGFA
+700 GGFAS

>member
-21 FKSLQTESLSLSDSV
+21 FQSLQTESLSLSDSV
-36 KETEKNLRGLYTQL
+36 KGTEKNLRGLYTQL

-69 LSDIKQNRQNVANG
+69 LSDIKQNRQNAANG
-83 TAAPAMPDP
+83 TAAPAIIDP

-101 ALKKERLTLRRTIN
+101 ALKKERLTLRRTIK

-128 KTPLSA
+128 RTPLSA
-134 RLQLKS
+134 RLQLNS

-150 TQRQALKQEQDQK
+150 TQRQALKQEQHQK
-163 RQQRAAKIQAV
+163 RQLRAAKIQAV
-174 QQRLLGAGEKVSAIG
+174 QQRILGAGEKVSAIG
-189 AKGKSIATTGFELG
+189 ERGKSIATTGFELG

-213 SLKNSPLAPATTSDN
+213 SLKNSPLAPAAVSDN
-228 TQPGVQN
+228 AEPGAQN
-235 TPSAPGT
+235 STPASGTAVATLQNGSGTAVATLQNSTGAPGT
-242 AATTLQNSSGE
+242 A
-253 AVASLQNSAM
+253 
-263 VPGIAVAALQNSA
+263 
-276 RAPGAAIAA
+276 
-285 LQNSTRAPGAAIAA
+285 
-299 LQSSAS
+299 
-305 APGTAVAA
+305 
-313 LQSSASAPGTAVAA
+313 
-327 LQNSASAPGTAVAA
+327 
-341 LQNSARAPGTSV
+341 V

-372 NLGSDLEALQAAYQ
+372 NLGTDLEALQAAYQ

-417 EQNNQGLVQSFGL
+417 VQNNQGLVQSFGL

-463 TTFGSVFT
+463 TTLGSVFT
-471 TVCGGIAAVIGSL
+471 TIFGGIAALFGSL
-484 TLPIVAIIAGVAA
+484 TLPIIAVVAA
-497 AALLI
+497 VVFAI
-502 YKYWEPVSA
+502 YKYWEPISA

-522 AFAPIAELFTPFQ
+522 AFAPIAELFAPFQ
-535 PLFDAIGKAIS
+535 PLFDGIGKAIS
-546 EVAGWFGD
+546 NIAGWFSD

-561 SQQTLESFG
+561 SQQTLENCG

-577 QILVEALTMP
+577 QLLVTALTWP
-587 FEPLKL
+587 LKSLKL
-593 LIKGVTWL
+593 LNEGVAWL

-613 EASPDKQTQPTTGGA
+613 DASPDKQTQPTTGGA
-628 AFGMVQPPRLENYQ
+628 AFGMVQPPRLDNYQ
-642 AARPVAGGSY
+642 AARPAAGGSY

-664 QGDMSPNGDGTRQL
+664 QGDMSSGGDGTRQL

-690 THSLSQFSAA
+690 TNSLSQFSAA
-700 GGFA
+700 GGFAS

>member
-1 MSNSAKLEELLTA
+1 
-14 VDQATRP
+14 
-21 FKSLQTESLSLSDSV
+21 
-36 KETEKNLRGLYTQL
+36 
-50 AQVDDI
+50 

-69 LSDIKQNRQNVANG
+69 LSDIKQNRQNAANG
-83 TAAPAMPDP
+83 TAAPAIIDP

-101 ALKKERLTLRRTIN
+101 ALKKERLTLRRTIK

-128 KTPLSA
+128 RTPLSA
-134 RLQLKS
+134 RLQLNS

-150 TQRQALKQEQDQK
+150 TQRQALKQEQHQK
-163 RQQRAAKIQAV
+163 RQLRAAKIQAV
-174 QQRLLGAGEKVSAIG
+174 QQRILGAGEKISTIG
-189 AKGKSIATTGFELG
+189 EKSKSIATTGFELG

-213 SLKNSPLAPATTSDN
+213 SLKNSPLAPAAASDN
-228 TQPGVQN
+228 AEPGAQN
-235 TPSAPGT
+235 SPPASGTAVATLQNGSGTAVATLQNSTGAPGT
-242 AATTLQNSSGE
+242 A
-253 AVASLQNSAM
+253 
-263 VPGIAVAALQNSA
+263 
-276 RAPGAAIAA
+276 
-285 LQNSTRAPGAAIAA
+285 
-299 LQSSAS
+299 
-305 APGTAVAA
+305 
-313 LQSSASAPGTAVAA
+313 
-327 LQNSASAPGTAVAA
+327 
-341 LQNSARAPGTSV
+341 V

-372 NLGSDLEALQAAYQ
+372 NLGTDLEALQAAYQ

-417 EQNNQGLVQSFGL
+417 VQNNQGLVQSFGL

-463 TTFGSVFT
+463 TTLGSVFT
-471 TVCGGIAAVIGSL
+471 TIFGGIAALFGSL
-484 TLPIVAIIAGVAA
+484 TLPIIAVVAA
-497 AALLI
+497 VVFAI

-535 PLFDAIGKAIS
+535 PLFEGIGQVIS
-546 EVAGWFGD
+546 NIAGWFGD

-570 NAGKMFG
+570 NAGKIFG
-577 QILVEALTMP
+577 Q
-587 FEPLKL
+587 L
-593 LIKGVTWL
+593 LIEGVTWL

-613 EASPDKQTQPTTGGA
+613 DASPDKQTQPTTGGA
-628 AFGMVQPPRLENYQ
+628 AFGMVQPPRLDNYQ
-642 AARPVAGGSY
+642 VARPAAGGSY

-664 QGDMSPNGDGTRQL
+664 QGDMSPGGDGTRQL

-690 THSLSQFSAA
+690 TNSLSQFSAA
-700 GGFA
+700 GGFAS

>member
-21 FKSLQTESLSLSDSV
+21 FQSLQTESLSLSDSV
-36 KETEKNLRGLYTQL
+36 KGTEKNLRGLYTQL

-69 LSDIKQNRQNVANG
+69 LSDIKQNRQNATNG
-83 TAAPAMPDP
+83 TAAPAIIDP

-101 ALKKERLTLRRTIN
+101 ALKKERLTLRRTIK

-128 KTPLSA
+128 RTPLSA
-134 RLQLKS
+134 RLQLNS

-150 TQRQALKQEQDQK
+150 TQRQALKQEQHQK
-163 RQQRAAKIQAV
+163 RQLRAAKIQAV
-174 QQRLLGAGEKVSAIG
+174 QQRILGAGEKISTIG
-189 AKGKSIATTGFELG
+189 EKSKSIATTGFELG

-213 SLKNSPLAPATTSDN
+213 SLKNSPLAPAAASDN
-228 TQPGVQN
+228 AEPGAQN
-235 TPSAPGT
+235 SPPASGTAVATLQNGSGTAVATLQNSTGAPGT
-242 AATTLQNSSGE
+242 A
-253 AVASLQNSAM
+253 
-263 VPGIAVAALQNSA
+263 
-276 RAPGAAIAA
+276 
-285 LQNSTRAPGAAIAA
+285 
-299 LQSSAS
+299 
-305 APGTAVAA
+305 
-313 LQSSASAPGTAVAA
+313 
-327 LQNSASAPGTAVAA
+327 
-341 LQNSARAPGTSV
+341 V

-372 NLGSDLEALQAAYQ
+372 NLGTDLEALQAAYQ

-417 EQNNQGLVQSFGL
+417 VQNNQGLVQSFGL

-463 TTFGSVFT
+463 TTLGSVFT
-471 TVCGGIAAVIGSL
+471 TIFGGIAALFGSL
-484 TLPIVAIIAGVAA
+484 TLPIIAVVAA
-497 AALLI
+497 IVFAI
-502 YKYWEPVSA
+502 YKYWEPISA

-522 AFAPIAELFTPFQ
+522 AFAPIAELFAPFQ
-535 PLFDAIGKAIS
+535 PLFDGIGKAIS
-546 EVAGWFGD
+546 NIAGWFGD

-561 SQQTLESFG
+561 SQQTLENCG

-577 QILVEALTMP
+577 QVLVMALTWP
-587 FEPLKL
+587 LKSLKL
-593 LIKGVTWL
+593 LNEGVEWL
-601 LDKLGVI
+601 LNKLGVI

-613 EASPDKQTQPTTGGA
+613 DASPDKQTQPTTGGA
-628 AFGMVQPPRLENYQ
+628 AFGMVQPLRLDNYQ
-642 AARPVAGGSY
+642 AARPATGGSY

-664 QGDMSPNGDGTRQL
+664 QGDMSPGGDGTRQL

-690 THSLSQFSAA
+690 TNSLSQFSAA
-700 GGFA
+700 GGFAS

>member
-21 FKSLQTESLSLSDSV
+21 FQSLQTESLSLSDSV
-36 KETEKNLRGLYTQL
+36 KGTEKNLRGLYTQL

-69 LSDIKQNRQNVANG
+69 LSDIKQNRQNAANG
-83 TAAPAMPDP
+83 TAAPAIIDP

-101 ALKKERLTLRRTIN
+101 ALKKERLTLRRTIK

-120 LKTAGIEA
+120 LKTVGIEA
-128 KTPLSA
+128 RTPLSA
-134 RLQLKS
+134 RLQLNS

-150 TQRQALKQEQDQK
+150 TQRQALKQEQHQK
-163 RQQRAAKIQAV
+163 RQLRAAKIQAV
-174 QQRLLGAGEKVSAIG
+174 QQRILGAGEKVSAIG
-189 AKGKSIATTGFELG
+189 EKSKSIATTGIELG

-213 SLKNSPLAPATTSDN
+213 SLKNSPLASAAASDN
-228 TQPGVQN
+228 AEPGAQN
-235 TPSAPGT
+235 STPASGTAVATLQNGSGTAVATLQNSTGAPGT
-242 AATTLQNSSGE
+242 A
-253 AVASLQNSAM
+253 
-263 VPGIAVAALQNSA
+263 
-276 RAPGAAIAA
+276 
-285 LQNSTRAPGAAIAA
+285 
-299 LQSSAS
+299 
-305 APGTAVAA
+305 
-313 LQSSASAPGTAVAA
+313 
-327 LQNSASAPGTAVAA
+327 
-341 LQNSARAPGTSV
+341 V

-372 NLGSDLEALQAAYQ
+372 NLGTDLEALQAAYQ

-417 EQNNQGLVQSFGL
+417 VQNNQGLVQSFGL

-463 TTFGSVFT
+463 TTLGSVFT
-471 TVCGGIAAVIGSL
+471 TIFGGIAALFGSL
-484 TLPIVAIIAGVAA
+484 TLPIIAVVAA
-497 AALLI
+497 IVFAI
-502 YKYWEPVSA
+502 YKYWEPISA

-522 AFAPIAELFTPFQ
+522 AFAPIAELFAPFQ
-535 PLFDAIGKAIS
+535 PLFDGIGKAIS
-546 EVAGWFGD
+546 NIAGWFSD

-561 SQQTLESFG
+561 SQQTLENCG
-570 NAGKMFG
+570 NAGKIFG
-577 QILVEALTMP
+577 QVLVMALTWP
-587 FEPLKL
+587 LKSLKL
-593 LIKGVTWL
+593 LNEGVEWL
-601 LDKLGVI
+601 LNKLGVI
-608 NKQSA
+608 NKQSVD
-613 EASPDKQTQPTTGGA
+613 ASPDKQTQPTTGGA

-642 AARPVAGGSY
+642 AARPATGGSY

-664 QGDMSPNGDGTRQL
+664 QGDMSSGGDGTRQL

-690 THSLSQFSAA
+690 TNSLSQFSAA
-700 GGFA
+700 GGFAS

>member
-21 FKSLQTESLSLSDSV
+21 FQSLQTESLSLSDSV
-36 KETEKNLRGLYTQL
+36 KGTEKNLRGLYTQL

-69 LSDIKQNRQNVANG
+69 LSDIKQNRQNAANG
-83 TAAPAMPDP
+83 TAAPAIIDP

-101 ALKKERLTLRRTIN
+101 ALKKERLTLRRTIK

-128 KTPLSA
+128 RTPLSA
-134 RLQLKS
+134 RLQLNS

-150 TQRQALKQEQDQK
+150 TQRQALKQEQHQK
-163 RQQRAAKIQAV
+163 RQLRAAKIQAV
-174 QQRLLGAGEKVSAIG
+174 QQRILGAGEKISTIG
-189 AKGKSIATTGFELG
+189 EKSKSIATTGFELG

-213 SLKNSPLAPATTSDN
+213 SLKNSPLAPAAASDN
-228 TQPGVQN
+228 AEPGAQN
-235 TPSAPGT
+235 SPLASGTAVATLQNGSGTAVATLQNSTGAPGT
-242 AATTLQNSSGE
+242 A
-253 AVASLQNSAM
+253 
-263 VPGIAVAALQNSA
+263 
-276 RAPGAAIAA
+276 
-285 LQNSTRAPGAAIAA
+285 
-299 LQSSAS
+299 
-305 APGTAVAA
+305 
-313 LQSSASAPGTAVAA
+313 
-327 LQNSASAPGTAVAA
+327 
-341 LQNSARAPGTSV
+341 V

-372 NLGSDLEALQAAYQ
+372 NLGTDLEALQAAYQ

-417 EQNNQGLVQSFGL
+417 VQNNQGLVQSFGL

-463 TTFGSVFT
+463 TTLGSVFT
-471 TVCGGIAAVIGSL
+471 TIFGGIAALFGSL
-484 TLPIVAIIAGVAA
+484 TLPIIAVVAA
-497 AALLI
+497 VVFAI
-502 YKYWEPVSA
+502 YKYWEPISA

-522 AFAPIAELFTPFQ
+522 AFAPIAELFAPFQ
-535 PLFDAIGKAIS
+535 PLFDGIGKAIS
-546 EVAGWFGD
+546 NIAGWFSD

-561 SQQTLESFG
+561 SQQTLENCG
-570 NAGKMFG
+570 NAGKIFG
-577 QILVEALTMP
+577 QVLVMALTWP
-587 FEPLKL
+587 LKSLKL
-593 LIKGVTWL
+593 LNEGVEWL
-601 LDKLGVI
+601 LNKLGVI
-608 NKQSA
+608 NKQSVD
-613 EASPDKQTQPTTGGA
+613 ASPDKQTQPTTGGA
-628 AFGMVQPPRLENYQ
+628 AFGMVQPPRLDNYQ
-642 AARPVAGGSY
+642 AARPATGGSY

-664 QGDMSPNGDGTRQL
+664 QGDMSPGGDGTRQL

-690 THSLSQFSAA
+690 TNSFSQFSAA
-700 GGFA
+700 GGFAS

>member
-21 FKSLQTESLSLSDSV
+21 FQSLQTESLSLSDSV
-36 KETEKNLRGLYTQL
+36 KGTEKNLRGLYGQL

-69 LSDIKQNRQNVANG
+69 LNAIKQNRQNVANG
-83 TAAPAMPDP
+83 TAAPAIPDP
-92 WSGKPKSEK
+92 WSAQPKSEK
-101 ALKKERLTLRRTIN
+101 ALKKERLTLRRTIKT
-115 ANKTS
+115 NKTS

-128 KTPLSA
+128 STPLSA
-134 RLQLKS
+134 RLQLRS

-150 TQRQALKQEQDQK
+150 TQRQALKQQQDQK
-163 RQQRAAKIQAV
+163 RQQRAAKIQSV
-174 QQRLLGAGEKVSAIG
+174 QQRILGAGEKVSAIG
-189 AKGKSIATTGFELG
+189 ERGKSIATTGFELG

-228 TQPGVQN
+228 AESDVQN
-235 TPSAPGT
+235 SPPASGTAVATLQNSAGAPGT
-242 AATTLQNSSGE
+242 A
-253 AVASLQNSAM
+253 
-263 VPGIAVAALQNSA
+263 
-276 RAPGAAIAA
+276 
-285 LQNSTRAPGAAIAA
+285 
-299 LQSSAS
+299 
-305 APGTAVAA
+305 
-313 LQSSASAPGTAVAA
+313 
-327 LQNSASAPGTAVAA
+327 
-341 LQNSARAPGTSV
+341 V

-362 PAAAMQSSVG
+362 PAAAMQGNVG

-417 EQNNQGLVQSFGL
+417 VQNNQGLVQSFGL

-463 TTFGSVFT
+463 TTLGSVFT
-471 TVCGGIAAVIGSL
+471 TIFGGIAALFGSL
-484 TLPIVAIIAGVAA
+484 TLPIIAVVAA
-497 AALLI
+497 VVFAI
-502 YKYWEPVSA
+502 YKYWEPISA

-535 PLFDAIGKAIS
+535 PLFEGIGKIIS
-546 EVAGWFGD
+546 DIAGWFGD
-554 LLTPVKS
+554 LLTPVKA

-570 NAGKMFG
+570 NVGKMFG
-577 QILVEALTMP
+577 QGLVYWLMAP
-587 FEPLKL
+587 FKPLIV
-593 LIKGVTWL
+593 LIQGVTWL

-613 EASPDKQTQPTTGGA
+613 DASPDKQTQPTTGGA

-642 AARPVAGGSY
+642 VARPAAGGSY

-664 QGDMSPNGDGTRQL
+664 QGDMSSGGDGTRQL

-690 THSLSQFSAA
+690 TNSLSQFSAA
-700 GGFA
+700 GGYAS

>member
-21 FKSLQTESLSLSDSV
+21 FQSLQTESLSLSDSV
-36 KETEKNLRGLYTQL
+36 KGTEKNLRGLYTQL

-69 LSDIKQNRQNVANG
+69 LSDIKQNRQNAANG
-83 TAAPAMPDP
+83 TAAPAIIDP

-101 ALKKERLTLRRTIN
+101 ALKKERLTLRRTIK

-120 LKTAGIEA
+120 LKTAGIDA
-128 KTPLSA
+128 RTPLSA
-134 RLQLKS
+134 RLQLNS

-150 TQRQALKQEQDQK
+150 TQRQALKQEQHQK
-163 RQQRAAKIQAV
+163 RQLRAAKIQAV
-174 QQRLLGAGEKVSAIG
+174 QQRILGAGEKVSAIG
-189 AKGKSIATTGFELG
+189 EKSKSIATTGFELG

-213 SLKNSPLAPATTSDN
+213 SLKNSPLAPAAASDN
-228 TQPGVQN
+228 AEPGAQN
-235 TPSAPGT
+235 STPASGTAVATLQNGSGTAVATLQNSTGAPGT
-242 AATTLQNSSGE
+242 A
-253 AVASLQNSAM
+253 
-263 VPGIAVAALQNSA
+263 
-276 RAPGAAIAA
+276 
-285 LQNSTRAPGAAIAA
+285 
-299 LQSSAS
+299 
-305 APGTAVAA
+305 
-313 LQSSASAPGTAVAA
+313 
-327 LQNSASAPGTAVAA
+327 
-341 LQNSARAPGTSV
+341 V

-372 NLGSDLEALQAAYQ
+372 NLGTDLEALQAAYQ

-417 EQNNQGLVQSFGL
+417 VQNNQGLVQSFGL

-463 TTFGSVFT
+463 TTLGSVFT
-471 TVCGGIAAVIGSL
+471 TIFGGIAALFGSL
-484 TLPIVAIIAGVAA
+484 TLPIIAVVAA
-497 AALLI
+497 VVFAI
-502 YKYWEPVSA
+502 YKYWEPISA

-522 AFAPIAELFTPFQ
+522 AFAPIAELFAPFQ
-535 PLFDAIGKAIS
+535 PLFDGIGKAIS
-546 EVAGWFGD
+546 NIAGWFGD

-561 SQQTLESFG
+561 SQQTLENCG

-577 QILVEALTMP
+577 QVLVTALTWP
-587 FEPLKL
+587 LKSLKL
-593 LIKGVTWL
+593 LNEGVAWL

-613 EASPDKQTQPTTGGA
+613 DASPDKQTQPTTGGA
-628 AFGMVQPPRLENYQ
+628 AFGMVQPPRLDNYQ
-642 AARPVAGGSY
+642 AARPATGGSY

-664 QGDMSPNGDGTRQL
+664 QGDMSPGGDGTRQL

-690 THSLSQFSAA
+690 TNSLSQFSAA
-700 GGFA
+700 GGFAS

>member
-21 FKSLQTESLSLSDSV
+21 FQSLQTESLSLSDSV
-36 KETEKNLRGLYTQL
+36 KGTEKNLRGLYTQL

-83 TAAPAMPDP
+83 TAAPAIPDP

-101 ALKKERLTLRRTIN
+101 ALKKERLTLRRTIK

-128 KTPLSA
+128 RTPLSA
-134 RLQLKS
+134 RLQLNS

-150 TQRQALKQEQDQK
+150 TQRQALKQEQHQK
-163 RQQRAAKIQAV
+163 RQLRAAKIQAV
-174 QQRLLGAGEKVSAIG
+174 QQRILGAGEKVSAIG
-189 AKGKSIATTGFELG
+189 EKSKSIATTGFELG

-213 SLKNSPLAPATTSDN
+213 SLKNSPLASAAASDN
-228 TQPGVQN
+228 AEPGAQN
-235 TPSAPGT
+235 SPPASGTAVATLQNGSGTAVATLQNSTSAPGT
-242 AATTLQNSSGE
+242 A
-253 AVASLQNSAM
+253 
-263 VPGIAVAALQNSA
+263 
-276 RAPGAAIAA
+276 
-285 LQNSTRAPGAAIAA
+285 
-299 LQSSAS
+299 
-305 APGTAVAA
+305 
-313 LQSSASAPGTAVAA
+313 
-327 LQNSASAPGTAVAA
+327 
-341 LQNSARAPGTSV
+341 V

-372 NLGSDLEALQAAYQ
+372 NLGTDLEALQAAYQ

-417 EQNNQGLVQSFGL
+417 VQNNQGLVQSFGL

-463 TTFGSVFT
+463 TTLGSVFT
-471 TVCGGIAAVIGSL
+471 TIFGGIAALFGSL
-484 TLPIVAIIAGVAA
+484 TLPIIAVVAA
-497 AALLI
+497 VVFAI
-502 YKYWEPVSA
+502 YKYWEPISA

-522 AFAPIAELFTPFQ
+522 AFAPIAELFAPFQ
-535 PLFDAIGKAIS
+535 PLFDGIGKAIS
-546 EVAGWFGD
+546 NIAGWFGD

-561 SQQTLESFG
+561 SQQTLENCG
-570 NAGKMFG
+570 NAGKIFG
-577 QILVEALTMP
+577 QVLVMALTWP
-587 FEPLKL
+587 LKSLKL
-593 LIKGVTWL
+593 LNEGVAWL

-613 EASPDKQTQPTTGGA
+613 DASPDKQTQPTTGGA
-628 AFGMVQPPRLENYQ
+628 AFGMVQPPRLDNYQ
-642 AARPVAGGSY
+642 AARPAAGGSY

-664 QGDMSPNGDGTRQL
+664 QGDMSPGGDGTRQL

-690 THSLSQFSAA
+690 TNSLSQFSAA
-700 GGFA
+700 GGFAS

>member
-21 FKSLQTESLSLSDSV
+21 FKSLQTETLSLSDSV
-36 KETEKNLRGLYTQL
+36 KGTEKNLRGLYTQL
-50 AQVDDI
+50 AQVDEI
-56 MRAEKALASVNAQ
+56 RRAEKALASVNAQ
-69 LSDIKQNRQNVANG
+69 LGAIKQNKQNVANG
-83 TAAPAMPDP
+83 TAEPTVRDP
-92 WSGKPKSEK
+92 WGPKPKSER
-101 ALKKERLTLRRTIN
+101 ALKKERLTLRRTIKD
-115 ANKTS
+115 NKTS
-120 LKTAGIEA
+120 LKTAGIQA
-128 KTPLSA
+128 STPLSA
-134 RLQLKS
+134 RLQLNS

-150 TQRQALKQEQDQK
+150 IQRQALKQEQDQK
-163 RQQRAAKIQAV
+163 RQQRAAKIQSV
-174 QQRLLGAGEKVSAIG
+174 QQRLLGAGEKASAIS

-213 SLKNSPLAPATTSDN
+213 SLKNSPLAPAATSDN
-228 TQPGVQN
+228 AEAGVQN
-235 TPSAPGT
+235 NAPAAGTAVATLQNNSGTAVATLQNSTSAPGT
-242 AATTLQNSSGE
+242 A
-253 AVASLQNSAM
+253 
-263 VPGIAVAALQNSA
+263 
-276 RAPGAAIAA
+276 
-285 LQNSTRAPGAAIAA
+285 
-299 LQSSAS
+299 
-305 APGTAVAA
+305 
-313 LQSSASAPGTAVAA
+313 
-327 LQNSASAPGTAVAA
+327 
-341 LQNSARAPGTSV
+341 V

-372 NLGSDLEALQAAYQ
+372 NLGTDLEALQAAYQ

-417 EQNNQGLVQSFGL
+417 VQNNQGLVQSFGL

-463 TTFGSVFT
+463 TTLGSVFT
-471 TVCGGIAAVIGSL
+471 TIFGGIAAVIGSL

-535 PLFDAIGKAIS
+535 PLFDGIGKAIS

-628 AFGMVQPPRLENYQ
+628 AFGMVQPPRLDNYQ
-642 AARPVAGGSY
+642 AARPAAGGSY

-664 QGDMSPNGDGTRQL
+664 QGDMSPGGDGERQL
-678 RDLLAQHEQEKR
+678 KDLLAQHEQEKR
-690 THSLSQFSAA
+690 TNSLSQFSAA
-700 GGFA
+700 GGYA

>member
-21 FKSLQTESLSLSDSV
+21 FQSLQTESLSLSDSV
-36 KETEKNLRGLYTQL
+36 KGTEKNLRGLYTQL

-69 LSDIKQNRQNVANG
+69 LSDIKQNRQNAANG
-83 TAAPAMPDP
+83 TAAPAIIDP

-101 ALKKERLTLRRTIN
+101 ALKKERLTLRRTIK

-128 KTPLSA
+128 RTPLSA
-134 RLQLKS
+134 RLQLNS

-150 TQRQALKQEQDQK
+150 TQRQALKQEQHQK
-163 RQQRAAKIQAV
+163 RQLRAAKIQAV
-174 QQRLLGAGEKVSAIG
+174 QQRILGAGEKVSAIG
-189 AKGKSIATTGFELG
+189 EKSKSIATTGFELG

-213 SLKNSPLAPATTSDN
+213 SLKNSPLASAAASDN
-228 TQPGVQN
+228 AEPGAQN
-235 TPSAPGT
+235 SPPASGTAVATLQNGSGTAVATLQNSTGAPGT
-242 AATTLQNSSGE
+242 A
-253 AVASLQNSAM
+253 
-263 VPGIAVAALQNSA
+263 
-276 RAPGAAIAA
+276 
-285 LQNSTRAPGAAIAA
+285 
-299 LQSSAS
+299 
-305 APGTAVAA
+305 
-313 LQSSASAPGTAVAA
+313 
-327 LQNSASAPGTAVAA
+327 
-341 LQNSARAPGTSV
+341 V

-372 NLGSDLEALQAAYQ
+372 NLGTDLEALQAAYQ

-417 EQNNQGLVQSFGL
+417 VQNNQGLVQSFGL

-463 TTFGSVFT
+463 TTLGSVFT
-471 TVCGGIAAVIGSL
+471 TIFGGIAALFGSL
-484 TLPIVAIIAGVAA
+484 TLPIIAVVAA
-497 AALLI
+497 IVFAI
-502 YKYWEPVSA
+502 YKYWEPISA

-522 AFAPIAELFTPFQ
+522 AFAPIAELFAPFQ
-535 PLFDAIGKAIS
+535 PLFDGIGKAIS
-546 EVAGWFGD
+546 NIAGWFGD

-561 SQQTLESFG
+561 SQQTLENCG
-570 NAGKMFG
+570 NAGKIFG
-577 QILVEALTMP
+577 QVLVMALTWP
-587 FEPLKL
+587 LKSLKL
-593 LIKGVTWL
+593 LNEGVAWL

-613 EASPDKQTQPTTGGA
+613 DASPDKQTQPTTGGA
-628 AFGMVQPPRLENYQ
+628 AFGMVQPPRLDNYQ
-642 AARPVAGGSY
+642 AARPAAGGSY

-664 QGDMSPNGDGTRQL
+664 QGDMSPGGDGTRQL

-690 THSLSQFSAA
+690 TNSLSQFSAA
-700 GGFA
+700 GGFAS

>member
-21 FKSLQTESLSLSDSV
+21 FQSLQTESLSLSDSV
-36 KETEKNLRGLYTQL
+36 KGTEKNLRGLYTQL

-69 LSDIKQNRQNVANG
+69 LSDIKQNRQNAANG
-83 TAAPAMPDP
+83 TAAPAIVDP

-101 ALKKERLTLRRTIN
+101 ALKKERLTLRRTIK

-128 KTPLSA
+128 RTPLSA
-134 RLQLKS
+134 RLQLNS

-150 TQRQALKQEQDQK
+150 TQRQALKQEQHQK
-163 RQQRAAKIQAV
+163 RQLRAAKIQAV
-174 QQRLLGAGEKVSAIG
+174 QQRILGAGEKVSAIG
-189 AKGKSIATTGFELG
+189 ERGKSIAATGFELG

-213 SLKNSPLAPATTSDN
+213 SLKNSPLAPAAASDN
-228 TQPGVQN
+228 AEPGAQN
-235 TPSAPGT
+235 STPASGTAVATLQNGSGTAVATLQNSTGAPGT
-242 AATTLQNSSGE
+242 A
-253 AVASLQNSAM
+253 
-263 VPGIAVAALQNSA
+263 
-276 RAPGAAIAA
+276 
-285 LQNSTRAPGAAIAA
+285 
-299 LQSSAS
+299 
-305 APGTAVAA
+305 
-313 LQSSASAPGTAVAA
+313 
-327 LQNSASAPGTAVAA
+327 
-341 LQNSARAPGTSV
+341 V

-372 NLGSDLEALQAAYQ
+372 NLGTDLEALQAAYQ

-417 EQNNQGLVQSFGL
+417 VQNNQGLVQSFGL

-463 TTFGSVFT
+463 TTLGSVFT
-471 TVCGGIAAVIGSL
+471 TIFGGIAALFGSL
-484 TLPIVAIIAGVAA
+484 TLPIIAVVAA
-497 AALLI
+497 VVFAI
-502 YKYWEPVSA
+502 YKYWEPISA

-522 AFAPIAELFTPFQ
+522 AFAPIAELFAPFQ
-535 PLFDAIGKAIS
+535 PLFEGIGQVIS
-546 EVAGWFGD
+546 NIAGWFGD

-570 NAGKMFG
+570 NAGKIFG
-577 QILVEALTMP
+577 QLLVEALTLP
-587 FEPLKL
+587 FKPLKL
-593 LIKGVTWL
+593 LIEGVTWL

-613 EASPDKQTQPTTGGA
+613 DASPDKQTQPTTGGA
-628 AFGMVQPPRLENYQ
+628 AFGMVQPPRLDNYQ
-642 AARPVAGGSY
+642 AARPATGGSY

-664 QGDMSPNGDGTRQL
+664 QGDMSSGGDGTRQL

-690 THSLSQFSAA
+690 TNSLSQFSAA
-700 GGFA
+700 GGFAS

>member
-21 FKSLQTESLSLSDSV
+21 FQSLQTESLSLSDSV
-36 KETEKNLRGLYTQL
+36 KGTEKNLRGLYTQL

-69 LSDIKQNRQNVANG
+69 LSDIKQNRQNAANG
-83 TAAPAMPDP
+83 TAAPAIIDP

-101 ALKKERLTLRRTIN
+101 ALKKERLTLRRTIK

-128 KTPLSA
+128 RTPLSA
-134 RLQLKS
+134 RLQLNS

-150 TQRQALKQEQDQK
+150 TQRQALKQEQHQK
-163 RQQRAAKIQAV
+163 RQLRAAKIQAV
-174 QQRLLGAGEKVSAIG
+174 QQRILGAGEKISTIG
-189 AKGKSIATTGFELG
+189 EKSKSIATTGFELG

-213 SLKNSPLAPATTSDN
+213 SLKNSPLAPAAASDN
-228 TQPGVQN
+228 AEPGAQN
-235 TPSAPGT
+235 STPASGTAVATLQNGSGTAVATLQNSTGAPGT
-242 AATTLQNSSGE
+242 A
-253 AVASLQNSAM
+253 
-263 VPGIAVAALQNSA
+263 
-276 RAPGAAIAA
+276 
-285 LQNSTRAPGAAIAA
+285 
-299 LQSSAS
+299 
-305 APGTAVAA
+305 
-313 LQSSASAPGTAVAA
+313 
-327 LQNSASAPGTAVAA
+327 
-341 LQNSARAPGTSV
+341 V

-372 NLGSDLEALQAAYQ
+372 NLGTDLEALQAAYQ

-417 EQNNQGLVQSFGL
+417 VQNNQGLVQSFGL

-463 TTFGSVFT
+463 TTLGSVFT
-471 TVCGGIAAVIGSL
+471 TIFGGIAALFGSL
-484 TLPIVAIIAGVAA
+484 TLPIIAVVAA
-497 AALLI
+497 VVFAI

-522 AFAPIAELFTPFQ
+522 AFAPIAELFSPFQ
-535 PLFDAIGKAIS
+535 PLFDGIGKAIS
-546 EVAGWFGD
+546 NIAGWFGD

-561 SQQTLESFG
+561 SQQTLENCG
-570 NAGKMFG
+570 NAGKIFG
-577 QILVEALTMP
+577 QVLVTALTWP
-587 FEPLKL
+587 LKSLKL
-593 LIKGVTWL
+593 LNEGVEWL
-601 LDKLGVI
+601 LNKLGVI

-613 EASPDKQTQPTTGGA
+613 DASPDKQTQPTTGGA
-628 AFGMVQPPRLENYQ
+628 AFGMVQPPRLDNYQ
-642 AARPVAGGSY
+642 AARPATGGSY

-664 QGDMSPNGDGTRQL
+664 QGDMSPGGDGTRQL

-690 THSLSQFSAA
+690 TNSLSQFSAA
-700 GGFA
+700 GGFAS

>member
-21 FKSLQTESLSLSDSV
+21 FQSLQTESLSLSDSV
-36 KETEKNLRGLYTQL
+36 KGTEKNLRGLYTQL

-69 LSDIKQNRQNVANG
+69 LSDIKQNRQNAANG
-83 TAAPAMPDP
+83 TAAPAIIDP

-101 ALKKERLTLRRTIN
+101 ALKKERLTLRRTIK

-128 KTPLSA
+128 RTPLSA
-134 RLQLKS
+134 RLQLNS

-150 TQRQALKQEQDQK
+150 TQRQALKQEQHQK
-163 RQQRAAKIQAV
+163 RQLRAAKIQAV
-174 QQRLLGAGEKVSAIG
+174 QQRILGAGEKVSAIG
-189 AKGKSIATTGFELG
+189 ERGKSIATTGFELG

-213 SLKNSPLAPATTSDN
+213 SLKNSPLAPAAASDN
-228 TQPGVQN
+228 AEPGAQN
-235 TPSAPGT
+235 SPPASGTAVATLQNGSGTAVATLQNSTGAPGT
-242 AATTLQNSSGE
+242 A
-253 AVASLQNSAM
+253 
-263 VPGIAVAALQNSA
+263 
-276 RAPGAAIAA
+276 
-285 LQNSTRAPGAAIAA
+285 
-299 LQSSAS
+299 
-305 APGTAVAA
+305 
-313 LQSSASAPGTAVAA
+313 
-327 LQNSASAPGTAVAA
+327 
-341 LQNSARAPGTSV
+341 V

-372 NLGSDLEALQAAYQ
+372 NLGTDLEALQAAYQ

-417 EQNNQGLVQSFGL
+417 VQNNQGLVQSFGL

-463 TTFGSVFT
+463 TTLGSVFT
-471 TVCGGIAAVIGSL
+471 TIFGGIAALFGSL
-484 TLPIVAIIAGVAA
+484 TLPIIAVVAA
-497 AALLI
+497 VVFAI
-502 YKYWEPVSA
+502 YKYWEPISA

-522 AFAPIAELFTPFQ
+522 AFAPIAELFAPFQ
-535 PLFDAIGKAIS
+535 PLFDGIGKAIS
-546 EVAGWFGD
+546 NIAGWFGD

-561 SQQTLESFG
+561 SQQTLENCG

-577 QILVEALTMP
+577 QVLVTALTWP
-587 FEPLKL
+587 LKSLKL
-593 LIKGVTWL
+593 LNEGVAWL

-613 EASPDKQTQPTTGGA
+613 DASPDKQTQPTTGGA
-628 AFGMVQPPRLENYQ
+628 AFGMVQPPRLDNYQ
-642 AARPVAGGSY
+642 AARPAAGGSY

-664 QGDMSPNGDGTRQL
+664 QGDMSPGGDGTRQL

-690 THSLSQFSAA
+690 TNSLSQFSAA
-700 GGFA
+700 GGFAS

>member
-21 FKSLQTESLSLSDSV
+21 FQSLQTESLSLSDSV
-36 KETEKNLRGLYTQL
+36 KGTEKNLRGLYTQL

-69 LSDIKQNRQNVANG
+69 LSDIKQNRQNAANG
-83 TAAPAMPDP
+83 TAAPAIIDP

-101 ALKKERLTLRRTIN
+101 ALKKERLTLRRTIK

-128 KTPLSA
+128 RTPLSA
-134 RLQLKS
+134 RLQLNS

-150 TQRQALKQEQDQK
+150 TQRQALKQEQHQK
-163 RQQRAAKIQAV
+163 RQLRAAKIQAV
-174 QQRLLGAGEKVSAIG
+174 QQRILGAGEKISTIG
-189 AKGKSIATTGFELG
+189 EKSKSIATTGFELG

-213 SLKNSPLAPATTSDN
+213 SLKNSPLAPAAASDN
-228 TQPGVQN
+228 AEPGAQN
-235 TPSAPGT
+235 SPPASGTAVATLQNGSGTAVATLQNSTGAPGT
-242 AATTLQNSSGE
+242 A
-253 AVASLQNSAM
+253 
-263 VPGIAVAALQNSA
+263 
-276 RAPGAAIAA
+276 
-285 LQNSTRAPGAAIAA
+285 
-299 LQSSAS
+299 
-305 APGTAVAA
+305 
-313 LQSSASAPGTAVAA
+313 
-327 LQNSASAPGTAVAA
+327 
-341 LQNSARAPGTSV
+341 V

-372 NLGSDLEALQAAYQ
+372 NLGTDLEALQAAYQ

-417 EQNNQGLVQSFGL
+417 VQNNQGLVQSFGL

-463 TTFGSVFT
+463 TTLGSVFT
-471 TVCGGIAAVIGSL
+471 TIFGGIAALFGSL
-484 TLPIVAIIAGVAA
+484 TLPIIAVVAA
-497 AALLI
+497 VVFAI

-535 PLFDAIGKAIS
+535 PLFEGIGQVIS
-546 EVAGWFGD
+546 NIAGWFGD

-570 NAGKMFG
+570 NAGKIFG
-577 QILVEALTMP
+577 QLLVEALTLP
-587 FEPLKL
+587 FKPLKL
-593 LIKGVTWL
+593 LIEGVTWL

-613 EASPDKQTQPTTGGA
+613 DASPDKQTQPTTGGA
-628 AFGMVQPPRLENYQ
+628 AFGMVQPPRLDNYQ
-642 AARPVAGGSY
+642 VARPAAGGSY

-664 QGDMSPNGDGTRQL
+664 QGDMSPGGDGTRQL

-690 THSLSQFSAA
+690 TNSLSQFSAA
-700 GGFA
+700 GGFAS

>member
-21 FKSLQTESLSLSDSV
+21 FQSLQTESLSLSDSV
-36 KETEKNLRGLYTQL
+36 KGTEKNLRGLYTQL

-83 TAAPAMPDP
+83 TAAPAIPDP

-101 ALKKERLTLRRTIN
+101 ALKKERLTLRRTIK

-128 KTPLSA
+128 RTPLSA
-134 RLQLKS
+134 RLQLNS

-150 TQRQALKQEQDQK
+150 TQRQALKQEQHQK
-163 RQQRAAKIQAV
+163 RQLRAAKIQAV
-174 QQRLLGAGEKVSAIG
+174 QQRILGAGEKISTIG
-189 AKGKSIATTGFELG
+189 EKSKSIATTGFELG

-213 SLKNSPLAPATTSDN
+213 SLKNSPLASAAASDN
-228 TQPGVQN
+228 AEPSAQN
-235 TPSAPGT
+235 TPPASVTAVATLQNGSGTAIATLQNSTGAPGT
-242 AATTLQNSSGE
+242 A
-253 AVASLQNSAM
+253 
-263 VPGIAVAALQNSA
+263 
-276 RAPGAAIAA
+276 
-285 LQNSTRAPGAAIAA
+285 
-299 LQSSAS
+299 
-305 APGTAVAA
+305 
-313 LQSSASAPGTAVAA
+313 
-327 LQNSASAPGTAVAA
+327 
-341 LQNSARAPGTSV
+341 V

-372 NLGSDLEALQAAYQ
+372 NLGTDLEALQAAYQ

-417 EQNNQGLVQSFGL
+417 VQNNQGLVQSFGL

-463 TTFGSVFT
+463 TTLGSVFT
-471 TVCGGIAAVIGSL
+471 TIFGGIAALFGSL
-484 TLPIVAIIAGVAA
+484 TLPIIAVVAA
-497 AALLI
+497 VVFAI

-522 AFAPIAELFTPFQ
+522 AFAPIAELFAPFQ
-535 PLFDAIGKAIS
+535 PLFDGIGKAIS
-546 EVAGWFGD
+546 NIAGWFGD

-561 SQQTLESFG
+561 SQQTLENCG

-577 QILVEALTMP
+577 QLLVTALTWP
-587 FEPLKL
+587 LKSLKL
-593 LIKGVTWL
+593 LNEGVAWL

-613 EASPDKQTQPTTGGA
+613 DASPDKQTQPTTGGA
-628 AFGMVQPPRLENYQ
+628 AFGMVQPPRLDNYQ
-642 AARPVAGGSY
+642 VARPAAGGSY

-664 QGDMSPNGDGTRQL
+664 QGDMSPGGDGTRQL

-690 THSLSQFSAA
+690 TNSLSQFSAA
-700 GGFA
+700 GGFAS